1 MRKHLLLT
9 TALVATFGM
18 SNAYAE
24 HTSLGNLVVNDG
36 DTINETS
43 GYEKYYD
50 SITINGGTVNINNG
64 SEIKTEKTGDVINIS
79 GGIISL
85 DEGEIKG
92 HSGNMNIIGGTI
104 TGTNDTEIDAGITT
118 ISGNTVITLSKGA
131 SIGADSILN
140 INGGTFNLSD
150 NGLINAGPY
159 DEYEGVGLIQMT
171 SGTINMQNALIVA
184 NASSVD
190 NVRDAGNIQIK
201 GGTVNVKGGNNIIM
215 TSNNAEVSHISG
227 NNAVLNV
234 SEGANL
240 YVYEKYSRDH
250 GTEFFDRFYQKGTL
264 NLLNNATINLGG
276 ILHSNIDGDDRG
288 LIVFENSNAV
298 IDGNVESP
306 SLTFNADHSL
316 SKAITGEIESLD
328 KLTVAK
334 GTLNFDKPN
343 AGNHGITTVEVANGA
358 TLDIGLNTLHSTG
371 DKEDGEGVLFKDNST
386 LKFTATSADTHGQI
400 KANYVNIS
408 ENGTTLNMN
417 FNGAALAKD
426 ESMTIQLF
434 DQSEDEEGVKIEGKF
449 AKLATNAR
457 YKFTDE
463 GNGNY
468 KITHVAD
475 ASDIV
480 EEAGGNTNNAA
491 TAEAWDNLDTSSVS
505 DATTVAVAAK
515 LAELSN
521 NATTAEGKK
530 SYIDTLTALAPETAP
545 AVQQAATEGANQ
557 IFGAVGTRLSG
568 GAVAATKQGM
578 SSGDN
583 PFTKVAVWVQGL
595 FNKAK
600 LDDTS
605 KSKGFD
611 SKTYGTA
618 LGVESKVSEDVKLG
632 IGYAYSKTD
641 IDGFMRDTDVKTHTA
656 ILYGE
661 YKPNNWYVNAI
672 ASYGWSDYDE
682 KKNVAGVGVKA
693 DWDVESF
700 ALQMMTGYDMYFN
713 GFGVTPEAG
722 LRYIHVKQD
731 KYTDTAGQ
739 SVKSDDSDIVTGV
752 LGAKIAKSYN
762 LSNGMLLTPEFKAA
776 MTYDISHDNSKST
789 VTLVN
794 GSSYSVTG
802 KPLNRF
808 GVELGAGITAELND
822 NVELSLGY
830 EGKFRKDYQDH
841 TGLINAKYKF

>member
-1 MRKHLLLT
+1 MKKHLLLT
-9 TALVATFGM
+9 TALVAVFGI

-24 HTSLGNLVVNDG
+24 HASLGNLVVNDG

-43 GYEKYYD
+43 GSEKYYD
-50 SITINGGTVNINNG
+50 SITINGGTVNIKNG
-64 SEIKTEKTGDVINIS
+64 SEIKTEKTSDVINIS
-79 GGIISL
+79 GGNISL

-92 HSGNMNIIGGTI
+92 HSGNMNITGGTI

-118 ISGNTVITLSKGA
+118 ISGNTVIALSDGA
-131 SIGADSILN
+131 SIGADSVLN
-140 INGGTFNLSD
+140 INGGTFNLSS
-150 NGLINAGPY
+150 NGLIDAGPY
-159 DEYEGVGLIQMT
+159 DEYEGIGLIQMT
-171 SGTINMQNALIVA
+171 SGTINMEGAHLIA
-184 NASSVD
+184 EASSIN

-201 GGTVNVKGGNNIIM
+201 GGTVNVKSGNNIIM
-215 TSNNAEVSHISG
+215 TSDNAEVSHVSG
-227 NNAVLNV
+227 SNAILNV
-234 SEGANL
+234 SDGANL

-250 GTEFFDRFYQKGTL
+250 GTELFDRFYQKGTL
-264 NLLNNATINLGG
+264 NILDNATINLGG
-276 ILHSNIDGDDRG
+276 TL
-288 LIVFENSNAV
+288 NSNVNNAAKFNV
-298 IDGNVESP
+298 TSTSAKLNGNFNVNNNGVVDLGTNKLTVDGNVA
-306 SLTFNADHSL
+306 FNEG
-316 SKAITGEIESLD
+316 SKLALVFTSKDKVGQIDAKNISINENNTTLD
-328 KLTVAK
+328 MSFNNPAVANS
-334 GTLNFDKPN
+334 G
-343 AGNHGITTVEVANGA
+343 VEVQV
-358 TLDIGLNTLHSTG
+358 LNAS
-371 DKEDGEGVLFKDNST
+371 EE
-386 LKFTATSADTHGQI
+386 FT
-400 KANYVNIS
+400 
-408 ENGTTLNMN
+408 
-417 FNGAALAKD
+417 
-426 ESMTIQLF
+426 
-434 DQSEDEEGVKIEGKF
+434 GKF
-449 AKLATNAR
+449 AKIAENSEYNIEDKGNGLYAISKKSSAP
-457 YKFTDE
+457 DE
-463 GNGNY
+463 GGDDSG
-468 KITHVAD
+468 KKDDTPAVIPVAD
-475 ASDIV
+475 D
-480 EEAGGNTNNAA
+480 AGD
-491 TAEAWDNLDTSSVS
+491 AWNNLDTGSVKNE
-505 DATTVAVAAK
+505 TTVAVADR
-515 LAELSN
+515 LTYLRN
-521 NATTAEGKK
+521 HQTTAAGKQA
-530 SYIDTLTALAPETAP
+530 YEDALTALAPETAP
-545 AVQQAATEGANQ
+545 AVQQAATEGTNQ

-568 GAVAATKQGM
+568 GAIASAKQGM

-618 LGVESKVSEDVKLG
+618 LGVESKISEDVKLG

-661 YKPNNWYVNAI
+661 YKPKNWYVNAI

-693 DWDVESF
+693 DWDVEPF

>member
-9 TALVATFGM
+9 TALVAAFGI

-43 GYEKYYD
+43 GSKKYYD
-50 SITINGGTVNINNG
+50 SITINGGTVNIKNG
-64 SEIKTEKTGDVINIS
+64 SEIKTEKTSDVINIS
-79 GGIISL
+79 GGNISL

-92 HSGNMNIIGGTI
+92 HSGNMNITGGTI
-104 TGTNDTEIDAGITT
+104 TGTNDTEIGAGITT

-150 NGLINAGPY
+150 NGFIDAGPY
-159 DEYEGVGLIQMT
+159 DEYEGIGLIQMT
-171 SGTINMQNALIVA
+171 SGTINMEGAHLIA
-184 NASSVD
+184 ESSSIN

-201 GGTVNVKGGNNIIM
+201 GGTVNVKSGNNIIM
-215 TSNNAEVSHISG
+215 TSDNAEVSHVSG
-227 NNAVLNV
+227 SNAILNV

-264 NLLNNATINLGG
+264 NILDNATINLGG
-276 ILHSNIDGDDRG
+276 TL
-288 LIVFENSNAV
+288 NSNVNNAAKFNV
-298 IDGNVESP
+298 TSTSAKLNGNFNVNNNGVVDLGTNKLTVDGNVA
-306 SLTFNADHSL
+306 FNEG
-316 SKAITGEIESLD
+316 SKLALVFTSKDKVGQIDAKNISINENNTTLD
-328 KLTVAK
+328 MSFNNPAVANS
-334 GTLNFDKPN
+334 G
-343 AGNHGITTVEVANGA
+343 VEVQV
-358 TLDIGLNTLHSTG
+358 LNAS
-371 DKEDGEGVLFKDNST
+371 EE
-386 LKFTATSADTHGQI
+386 FT
-400 KANYVNIS
+400 
-408 ENGTTLNMN
+408 
-417 FNGAALAKD
+417 
-426 ESMTIQLF
+426 
-434 DQSEDEEGVKIEGKF
+434 GKF
-449 AKLATNAR
+449 AKIAENSEYNIEDKGNGLYAISKKSSAP
-457 YKFTDE
+457 DE
-463 GNGNY
+463 GGDDSG
-468 KITHVAD
+468 KKDDTPAVIPVAD
-475 ASDIV
+475 D
-480 EEAGGNTNNAA
+480 AGD
-491 TAEAWDNLDTSSVS
+491 AWNNLDTGSVKNE
-505 DATTVAVAAK
+505 TTVAVADR
-515 LAELSN
+515 LTYLRN
-521 NATTAEGKK
+521 HQTTAAGKQA
-530 SYIDTLTALAPETAP
+530 YEDALTALAPETAP
-545 AVQQAATEGANQ
+545 AVQQAATEGTNQ

-568 GAVAATKQGM
+568 GAIASAKQGM

-618 LGVESKVSEDVKLG
+618 LGVESKISEDVKLG

-661 YKPNNWYVNAI
+661 YKPKNWYVNAI

-693 DWDVESF
+693 DWDVEPF

-739 SVKSDDSDIVTGV
+739 SVKSDDNDIVTGV

>member
-1 MRKHLLLT
+1 MKKHLLLT
-9 TALVATFGM
+9 TALVAVFGI

-43 GYEKYYD
+43 GSEKYYD
-50 SITINGGTVNINNG
+50 SITINGGTVNIKNG
-64 SEIKTEKTGDVINIS
+64 SEIKTEKNSDVINIS
-79 GGIISL
+79 GGNISL

-92 HSGNMNIIGGTI
+92 HSGNMNITGGTI
-104 TGTNDTEIDAGITT
+104 TGTNDTEIGAGITT

-150 NGLINAGPY
+150 NGLIDAGPY
-159 DEYEGVGLIQMT
+159 DEYEGIGLIQMT
-171 SGTINMQNALIVA
+171 SGTINMEGAHLIA
-184 NASSVD
+184 ESSSIN

-201 GGTVNVKGGNNIIM
+201 GGTVNVKSGNNIIM
-215 TSNNAEVSHISG
+215 TSDNAEVSHVSG
-227 NNAVLNV
+227 SNAILNV
-234 SEGANL
+234 SDGANL

-250 GTEFFDRFYQKGTL
+250 GTELFDRFYQKGTL
-264 NLLNNATINLGG
+264 NILDNATINLGG
-276 ILHSNIDGDDRG
+276 TL
-288 LIVFENSNAV
+288 NSNVNNAAKFNV
-298 IDGNVESP
+298 TSTSAKLNGNFNVNNNGVVDLGTNKLTVDGNVA
-306 SLTFNADHSL
+306 FNEG
-316 SKAITGEIESLD
+316 SKLALVFTSKDKVGQIDAKNISINENNTTLD
-328 KLTVAK
+328 MSFNNPAVANS
-334 GTLNFDKPN
+334 G
-343 AGNHGITTVEVANGA
+343 VEVQV
-358 TLDIGLNTLHSTG
+358 LNAS
-371 DKEDGEGVLFKDNST
+371 EE
-386 LKFTATSADTHGQI
+386 FT
-400 KANYVNIS
+400 
-408 ENGTTLNMN
+408 
-417 FNGAALAKD
+417 
-426 ESMTIQLF
+426 
-434 DQSEDEEGVKIEGKF
+434 GKF
-449 AKLATNAR
+449 AKIAENSEYNIEDKGNGLYAISKKSSAP
-457 YKFTDE
+457 DE
-463 GNGNY
+463 GGDDSG
-468 KITHVAD
+468 KKDDTPAVIPVAD
-475 ASDIV
+475 D
-480 EEAGGNTNNAA
+480 AGD
-491 TAEAWDNLDTSSVS
+491 AWNNLDTGSVKNE
-505 DATTVAVAAK
+505 TTVAVADR
-515 LAELSN
+515 LTYLRN
-521 NATTAEGKK
+521 HQTTAAGKQA
-530 SYIDTLTALAPETAP
+530 YEDALTALAPETAP
-545 AVQQAATEGANQ
+545 AVQQAATEGTNQ

-568 GAVAATKQGM
+568 GAIASAKQGM

-618 LGVESKVSEDVKLG
+618 LGVESKISEDVKLG

-661 YKPNNWYVNAI
+661 YKPKNWYVNAI

-693 DWDVESF
+693 DWDVEPF

>member
-1 MRKHLLLT
+1 MKKHLLLT
-9 TALVATFGM
+9 TALVAVFGI

-43 GYEKYYD
+43 GSEKYYD
-50 SITINGGTVNINNG
+50 SITINGGTINIKNG
-64 SEIKTEKTGDVINIS
+64 SEIKTEKTSDVINIS
-79 GGIISL
+79 GGNISL

-92 HSGNMNIIGGTI
+92 HSGNMNITGGTI
-104 TGTNDTEIDAGITT
+104 TGTNDTEIGAGITT
-118 ISGNTVITLSKGA
+118 ISGNTVIALSDGA
-131 SIGADSILN
+131 SIGADSVLN
-140 INGGTFNLSD
+140 INGGTFNLSS
-150 NGLINAGPY
+150 NGLIDAGPY
-159 DEYEGVGLIQMT
+159 DEYEGIGLIQMT

-215 TSNNAEVSHISG
+215 TSNNAEVSHVSG
-227 NNAVLNV
+227 SNAILNV

-250 GTEFFDRFYQKGTL
+250 GTELFDRFYQKGTL
-264 NLLNNATINLGG
+264 NILDNATINLGG
-276 ILHSNIDGDDRG
+276 TL
-288 LIVFENSNAV
+288 NSNVNNAAKFNV
-298 IDGNVESP
+298 TSTSAKLNGNFNVNNNGVVDLGTNKLTVDGNVA
-306 SLTFNADHSL
+306 FNEG
-316 SKAITGEIESLD
+316 SKLALVFTSKDKVGQIDAKNISINENNTTLD
-328 KLTVAK
+328 MSFNNPAVANS
-334 GTLNFDKPN
+334 G
-343 AGNHGITTVEVANGA
+343 VEVQV
-358 TLDIGLNTLHSTG
+358 LNAS
-371 DKEDGEGVLFKDNST
+371 EE
-386 LKFTATSADTHGQI
+386 FT
-400 KANYVNIS
+400 
-408 ENGTTLNMN
+408 
-417 FNGAALAKD
+417 
-426 ESMTIQLF
+426 
-434 DQSEDEEGVKIEGKF
+434 GKF
-449 AKLATNAR
+449 AKIAENSEYNIENKGNGLYAISKKSSAP
-457 YKFTDE
+457 DE
-463 GNGNY
+463 GGDDSG
-468 KITHVAD
+468 KKDDTPAVIPVAD
-475 ASDIV
+475 D
-480 EEAGGNTNNAA
+480 AGD
-491 TAEAWDNLDTSSVS
+491 AWNNLDTGSVKNE
-505 DATTVAVAAK
+505 TTVAVADR
-515 LAELSN
+515 LTYLRN
-521 NATTAEGKK
+521 HQTTAAGKQA
-530 SYIDTLTALAPETAP
+530 YEDALTALAPETAP
-545 AVQQAATEGANQ
+545 AVQQAATEGTNQ

-568 GAVAATKQGM
+568 GAIASAKQGM

-618 LGVESKVSEDVKLG
+618 LGVESKISEDVKLG

-661 YKPNNWYVNAI
+661 YKPKNWYVNAI

-693 DWDVESF
+693 DWDVEPF

-794 GSSYSVTG
+794 GSSYSVSG

-808 GVELGAGITAELND
+808 GVELGAGVTAELND
-822 NVELSLGY
+822 NVEVSLGY

>member
-1 MRKHLLLT
+1 MKKHLLLT
-9 TALVATFGM
+9 TALVAVFGI

-24 HTSLGNLVVNDG
+24 HASLGNLVVNDG

-43 GYEKYYD
+43 GSEKYYD
-50 SITINGGTVNINNG
+50 SITINGGTVNIKNG
-64 SEIKTEKTGDVINIS
+64 SEIKTEKTSDVINIS
-79 GGIISL
+79 GGNISL

-92 HSGNMNIIGGTI
+92 HSGNMNITGGTI
-104 TGTNDTEIDAGITT
+104 TGTNDTEIGAGITT
-118 ISGNTVITLSKGA
+118 ISGNTVIALSDGA
-131 SIGADSILN
+131 SIGADSVLN
-140 INGGTFNLSD
+140 INGGTFNLSS

-159 DEYEGVGLIQMT
+159 DEYEGIGLIQMT
-171 SGTINMQNALIVA
+171 SGTINMEGAHLIA
-184 NASSVD
+184 EASSIN

-201 GGTVNVKGGNNIIM
+201 GGTVNVKSGNNIIM
-215 TSNNAEVSHISG
+215 TSDNAEVSHVSG
-227 NNAVLNV
+227 SNAILNV
-234 SEGANL
+234 SDGANL

-250 GTEFFDRFYQKGTL
+250 GTELFDRFYQKGTL
-264 NLLNNATINLGG
+264 NILDNATINLGG
-276 ILHSNIDGDDRG
+276 TL
-288 LIVFENSNAV
+288 NSNVNNAAKFNV
-298 IDGNVESP
+298 TSTSAKLNGNFNVNNNGVVDLGTNKLTVDGNVA
-306 SLTFNADHSL
+306 FNEG
-316 SKAITGEIESLD
+316 SKLALVFTSKDKVGQIDAKNISINENNTTLD
-328 KLTVAK
+328 MSFNNPAVTNS
-334 GTLNFDKPN
+334 G
-343 AGNHGITTVEVANGA
+343 VEVQV
-358 TLDIGLNTLHSTG
+358 LNAS
-371 DKEDGEGVLFKDNST
+371 EE
-386 LKFTATSADTHGQI
+386 FT
-400 KANYVNIS
+400 
-408 ENGTTLNMN
+408 
-417 FNGAALAKD
+417 
-426 ESMTIQLF
+426 
-434 DQSEDEEGVKIEGKF
+434 GKF
-449 AKLATNAR
+449 AKIAENSEYNIEDKGNGLYAISKKSSAP
-457 YKFTDE
+457 DE
-463 GNGNY
+463 GGDDSG
-468 KITHVAD
+468 KKDDTPAVIPVAD
-475 ASDIV
+475 D
-480 EEAGGNTNNAA
+480 AGD
-491 TAEAWDNLDTSSVS
+491 AWNNLDTGSVKNE
-505 DATTVAVAAK
+505 TTVAVADR
-515 LAELSN
+515 LTYLRN
-521 NATTAEGKK
+521 HQTTASGKQA
-530 SYIDTLTALAPETAP
+530 YEDALTALAPETAP

-618 LGVESKVSEDVKLG
+618 LGVESKISEDVKLG

-661 YKPNNWYVNAI
+661 YKPKNWYVNAI

-693 DWDVESF
+693 DWDVEPF

>member
-9 TALVATFGM
+9 TALVAAFGI

-43 GYEKYYD
+43 GSKKYYD
-50 SITINGGTVNINNG
+50 SITINGGTVNIKNG
-64 SEIKTEKTGDVINIS
+64 SEIKTEKTSDVINIS
-79 GGIISL
+79 GGNISL

-92 HSGNMNIIGGTI
+92 HSGNMNITGGTI
-104 TGTNDTEIDAGITT
+104 TGTNDTEIGAGITT

-150 NGLINAGPY
+150 NGFIDAGPY
-159 DEYEGVGLIQMT
+159 DEYEGIGLIQMT
-171 SGTINMQNALIVA
+171 SGTINMEGAHLIA
-184 NASSVD
+184 GSSSIN

-201 GGTVNVKGGNNIIM
+201 GGTVNVKSGNNIIM
-215 TSNNAEVSHISG
+215 TSDNAEVSHVSG
-227 NNAVLNV
+227 SNAILNV
-234 SEGANL
+234 SDGANL
-240 YVYEKYSRDH
+240 YIYEKYSRDH

-264 NLLNNATINLGG
+264 NILDNATINLGG
-276 ILHSNIDGDDRG
+276 TL
-288 LIVFENSNAV
+288 NSNVNNAAKFNV
-298 IDGNVESP
+298 TSTSAKLNGNFNVNNNGVVDLGTNKLTVDGNVA
-306 SLTFNADHSL
+306 FNEG
-316 SKAITGEIESLD
+316 SKLALVFTSKDKVGQIDAKNISINENNTTLD
-328 KLTVAK
+328 MSFNNPAVANS
-334 GTLNFDKPN
+334 G
-343 AGNHGITTVEVANGA
+343 VEVQV
-358 TLDIGLNTLHSTG
+358 LNAS
-371 DKEDGEGVLFKDNST
+371 EE
-386 LKFTATSADTHGQI
+386 FT
-400 KANYVNIS
+400 
-408 ENGTTLNMN
+408 
-417 FNGAALAKD
+417 
-426 ESMTIQLF
+426 
-434 DQSEDEEGVKIEGKF
+434 GKF
-449 AKLATNAR
+449 AKIAENSEYNIEDKGNGLYAISKKSSAP
-457 YKFTDE
+457 DE
-463 GNGNY
+463 GGDDSG
-468 KITHVAD
+468 KKDDTPAVIPVAD
-475 ASDIV
+475 D
-480 EEAGGNTNNAA
+480 AGD
-491 TAEAWDNLDTSSVS
+491 AWNNLDTGSVKNE
-505 DATTVAVAAK
+505 TTVAVADR
-515 LAELSN
+515 LTYLRN
-521 NATTAEGKK
+521 HQTTAAGKQA
-530 SYIDTLTALAPETAP
+530 YEDALTALAPETAP
-545 AVQQAATEGANQ
+545 AVQQAATEGTNQ

-568 GAVAATKQGM
+568 GAIASAKQGM

-618 LGVESKVSEDVKLG
+618 LGVESKISEDVKLG

-661 YKPNNWYVNAI
+661 YKPKNWYVNAI

-693 DWDVESF
+693 DWDVEPF

-731 KYTDTAGQ
+731 KYTDTAEQ

>member
-9 TALVATFGM
+9 TALVAAFGI

-43 GYEKYYD
+43 GSKKYYD
-50 SITINGGTVNINNG
+50 SITINGGTVNIKNG
-64 SEIKTEKTGDVINIS
+64 SEIKTEKTSDVINIS
-79 GGIISL
+79 GGNISL

-92 HSGNMNIIGGTI
+92 HSGNMNITGGTI
-104 TGTNDTEIDAGITT
+104 TGTNDTEIGAGITT

-150 NGLINAGPY
+150 NGFIDAGPY
-159 DEYEGVGLIQMT
+159 DEYEGIGLIQMT
-171 SGTINMQNALIVA
+171 SGTINMEGAHLIA
-184 NASSVD
+184 ESSSIN

-201 GGTVNVKGGNNIIM
+201 GGTVNVKSGNNIIM
-215 TSNNAEVSHISG
+215 TSDNAEVSHVSG
-227 NNAVLNV
+227 SNAILNV

-264 NLLNNATINLGG
+264 NILDNATINLGG
-276 ILHSNIDGDDRG
+276 TL
-288 LIVFENSNAV
+288 NSNVNNAAKFNV
-298 IDGNVESP
+298 TSTSAKLNGNFNVNNNGVVDLGTNKLTVDGNVA
-306 SLTFNADHSL
+306 FNEG
-316 SKAITGEIESLD
+316 SKLALVFTSKDKVGQIDAKNISINENNTTLD
-328 KLTVAK
+328 MSFNNPAVANS
-334 GTLNFDKPN
+334 G
-343 AGNHGITTVEVANGA
+343 VEVQV
-358 TLDIGLNTLHSTG
+358 LNAS
-371 DKEDGEGVLFKDNST
+371 EE
-386 LKFTATSADTHGQI
+386 FT
-400 KANYVNIS
+400 
-408 ENGTTLNMN
+408 
-417 FNGAALAKD
+417 
-426 ESMTIQLF
+426 
-434 DQSEDEEGVKIEGKF
+434 GKF
-449 AKLATNAR
+449 AKIAENSEYNIEDKGNGLYAISKKSSAP
-457 YKFTDE
+457 DE
-463 GNGNY
+463 GGDDSG
-468 KITHVAD
+468 KKDDTPAVIPVAD
-475 ASDIV
+475 D
-480 EEAGGNTNNAA
+480 AGD
-491 TAEAWDNLDTSSVS
+491 AWNNLDTGSVKNE
-505 DATTVAVAAK
+505 TTVAVADR
-515 LAELSN
+515 LTYLRN
-521 NATTAEGKK
+521 HQTTAAGKQA
-530 SYIDTLTALAPETAP
+530 YEDALTALAPETAP
-545 AVQQAATEGANQ
+545 AVQQAATEGTNQ

-568 GAVAATKQGM
+568 GAIASAKQGM

-618 LGVESKVSEDVKLG
+618 LGVESKISEDVKLG

-661 YKPNNWYVNAI
+661 YKPKNWYVNAI

-693 DWDVESF
+693 DWDVEPF

-789 VTLVN
+789 ITLVN

-802 KPLNRF
+802 KPLNRL

>member
-1 MRKHLLLT
+1 MKKHLLLT
-9 TALVATFGM
+9 TALVAVFGI

-43 GYEKYYD
+43 GSEKYYD
-50 SITINGGTVNINNG
+50 SITINGGTVNIKNG
-64 SEIKTEKTGDVINIS
+64 SEIKTEKTSDVINIS
-79 GGIISL
+79 GGNISL

-92 HSGNMNIIGGTI
+92 HSGNMNITGGTI
-104 TGTNDTEIDAGITT
+104 TGTNDTEIGAGITT

-150 NGLINAGPY
+150 NGLIDAGPY
-159 DEYEGVGLIQMT
+159 DEYEGIGLIQMT
-171 SGTINMQNALIVA
+171 SGTINMEGAHLIA
-184 NASSVD
+184 EASSIN

-201 GGTVNVKGGNNIIM
+201 GGTVNVKSGNNIIM
-215 TSNNAEVSHISG
+215 TSDNAEVSHVSG
-227 NNAVLNV
+227 SNAILNV
-234 SEGANL
+234 SDGANL

-250 GTEFFDRFYQKGTL
+250 GTELFDRFYQKGTL
-264 NLLNNATINLGG
+264 NILDNATINLGG
-276 ILHSNIDGDDRG
+276 TL
-288 LIVFENSNAV
+288 NSNVNNAAKFNV
-298 IDGNVESP
+298 TSTSAKLNGNFNVNNNGVVDLGTNKLTVDGNVA
-306 SLTFNADHSL
+306 FNEG
-316 SKAITGEIESLD
+316 SKLALVFTSKDKVGQIDAKNISINENNTTLD
-328 KLTVAK
+328 MSFNNPAVANS
-334 GTLNFDKPN
+334 G
-343 AGNHGITTVEVANGA
+343 VEVQV
-358 TLDIGLNTLHSTG
+358 LNAS
-371 DKEDGEGVLFKDNST
+371 EE
-386 LKFTATSADTHGQI
+386 FT
-400 KANYVNIS
+400 
-408 ENGTTLNMN
+408 
-417 FNGAALAKD
+417 
-426 ESMTIQLF
+426 
-434 DQSEDEEGVKIEGKF
+434 GKF
-449 AKLATNAR
+449 AKIAENSEYNIEDKGNGLYAISKKSSAP
-457 YKFTDE
+457 DE
-463 GNGNY
+463 GGDDSGKNDDTPAV
-468 KITHVAD
+468 IPVAD
-475 ASDIV
+475 D
-480 EEAGGNTNNAA
+480 AGD
-491 TAEAWDNLDTSSVS
+491 AWNNLDTGSVKNE
-505 DATTVAVAAK
+505 TTVAVADR
-515 LAELSN
+515 LTYLRN
-521 NATTAEGKK
+521 HQTTAAGKQA
-530 SYIDTLTALAPETAP
+530 YEDALTALAPETAP

-618 LGVESKVSEDVKLG
+618 LGVESKISEDVKLG

-661 YKPNNWYVNAI
+661 YKPKNWYVNAI

-693 DWDVESF
+693 DWDVEPF

>member
-1 MRKHLLLT
+1 MKKHLLLT
-9 TALVATFGM
+9 TALVAVFGI

-43 GYEKYYD
+43 GSEKYYD
-50 SITINGGTVNINNG
+50 SITINGGTVNIKNG
-64 SEIKTEKTGDVINIS
+64 SEIKTEKTSDVINIS
-79 GGIISL
+79 GGNISL

-92 HSGNMNIIGGTI
+92 HSGNMNITGGTI
-104 TGTNDTEIDAGITT
+104 TGTNDTEIGAGITT

-150 NGLINAGPY
+150 NGLIDAGPY
-159 DEYEGVGLIQMT
+159 DEYEGIGLIQMT
-171 SGTINMQNALIVA
+171 SGTINMEGAHLIA
-184 NASSVD
+184 ESSSIN

-201 GGTVNVKGGNNIIM
+201 GGTVNVKSGNNIIM
-215 TSNNAEVSHISG
+215 TSDNAEVSHVSG
-227 NNAVLNV
+227 SNAILNV
-234 SEGANL
+234 SDGANL

-250 GTEFFDRFYQKGTL
+250 GTELFDRFYQKGTL
-264 NLLNNATINLGG
+264 NILDNATINLGG
-276 ILHSNIDGDDRG
+276 TL
-288 LIVFENSNAV
+288 NSNVNNAAKFNV
-298 IDGNVESP
+298 TSTSAKLNGNFNVNNNGVVDLGTNKLTVDGNVA
-306 SLTFNADHSL
+306 FNEG
-316 SKAITGEIESLD
+316 SKLALVFTSKDKVGQIDAKNISINENNTTLD
-328 KLTVAK
+328 MSFNNPAVANS
-334 GTLNFDKPN
+334 G
-343 AGNHGITTVEVANGA
+343 VEVQV
-358 TLDIGLNTLHSTG
+358 LNAS
-371 DKEDGEGVLFKDNST
+371 EE
-386 LKFTATSADTHGQI
+386 FT
-400 KANYVNIS
+400 
-408 ENGTTLNMN
+408 
-417 FNGAALAKD
+417 
-426 ESMTIQLF
+426 
-434 DQSEDEEGVKIEGKF
+434 GKF
-449 AKLATNAR
+449 AKIAENSEYNIEDKGNGLYAISKKSSAP
-457 YKFTDE
+457 DE
-463 GNGNY
+463 GGDDSG
-468 KITHVAD
+468 KKDDTPAVIPVAD
-475 ASDIV
+475 D
-480 EEAGGNTNNAA
+480 AGD
-491 TAEAWDNLDTSSVS
+491 AWNNLDTGSVKNE
-505 DATTVAVAAK
+505 TTVAVADR
-515 LAELSN
+515 LTYLRN
-521 NATTAEGKK
+521 HQTTAAGKQA
-530 SYIDTLTALAPETAP
+530 YEDALTALAPETAP
-545 AVQQAATEGANQ
+545 AVQQAATEGTNQ

-568 GAVAATKQGM
+568 GAIASAKQGM

-618 LGVESKVSEDVKLG
+618 LGVESKISEDVELG

-661 YKPNNWYVNAI
+661 YKPKNWYVNAI

-693 DWDVESF
+693 DWDVEPF

>member
-1 MRKHLLLT
+1 MKKHLLLT
-9 TALVATFGM
+9 TSLVAVFGI

-24 HTSLGNLVVNDG
+24 HASLGNLVVNDG

-43 GYEKYYD
+43 GSEKYYD
-50 SITINGGTVNINNG
+50 SITINGGTVNIKNG

-79 GGIISL
+79 GGTISL

-92 HSGNMNIIGGTI
+92 HSGNMNITGGTI
-104 TGTNDTEIDAGITT
+104 TGTNDTEIGAGIAT

-184 NASSVD
+184 DASSVD

-234 SEGANL
+234 SDGANL

-250 GTEFFDRFYQKGTL
+250 GTELFDRFYQKGTL
-264 NLLNNATINLGG
+264 NILDNATINLGG
-276 ILHSNIDGDDRG
+276 TL
-288 LIVFENSNAV
+288 NSNVNNAAKFNV
-298 IDGNVESP
+298 TSTSAKLNGNFNVNNNGVVDLGTNKLTVDGNVA
-306 SLTFNADHSL
+306 FNEG
-316 SKAITGEIESLD
+316 SKLALVFTSKDKVGQIDAKNISINENNTTLD
-328 KLTVAK
+328 MSFNNPAVANS
-334 GTLNFDKPN
+334 G
-343 AGNHGITTVEVANGA
+343 VEVQV
-358 TLDIGLNTLHSTG
+358 LNAS
-371 DKEDGEGVLFKDNST
+371 EE
-386 LKFTATSADTHGQI
+386 FT
-400 KANYVNIS
+400 
-408 ENGTTLNMN
+408 
-417 FNGAALAKD
+417 
-426 ESMTIQLF
+426 
-434 DQSEDEEGVKIEGKF
+434 GKF
-449 AKLATNAR
+449 AKIAENSEYNIEDKGNGLYAISKKSSAP
-457 YKFTDE
+457 DE
-463 GNGNY
+463 GGDDSG
-468 KITHVAD
+468 KDDDTPAVIPVAD
-475 ASDIV
+475 D
-480 EEAGGNTNNAA
+480 AGD
-491 TAEAWDNLDTSSVS
+491 AWNNLDTGSVKNE
-505 DATTVAVAAK
+505 TTVAVADR
-515 LAELSN
+515 LTYLRN
-521 NATTAEGKK
+521 HQTTAAGKQA
-530 SYIDTLTALAPETAP
+530 YEDALTALAPETAP
-545 AVQQAATEGANQ
+545 AVQQAATEGANP

-568 GAVAATKQGM
+568 GAVASAKQGM

-611 SKTYGTA
+611 SKTYGTV
-618 LGVESKVSEDVKLG
+618 LGVESKISEDVKLG

-661 YKPNNWYVNAI
+661 YKPKNWYVNAI

-693 DWDVESF
+693 DWDVEPF

-722 LRYIHVKQD
+722 LRYIHVKQY

-822 NVELSLGY
+822 NVEVSLGY

>member
-1 MRKHLLLT
+1 MKKHLLLT
-9 TALVATFGM
+9 TSLVAVFGI

-24 HTSLGNLVVNDG
+24 HTSLGNLVINDG

-43 GYEKYYD
+43 GSEKYYD
-50 SITINGGTVNINNG
+50 SITINGGTVNIKNG
-64 SEIKTEKTGDVINIS
+64 SEIKTEKTSDVINIS
-79 GGIISL
+79 GGNISL

-92 HSGNMNIIGGTI
+92 HSGNMNITGGTI
-104 TGTNDTEIDAGITT
+104 TGTNDTEIGAGIAT

-171 SGTINMQNALIVA
+171 SGTINMEGAYLIA
-184 NASSVD
+184 ESSSIN

-201 GGTVNVKGGNNIIM
+201 GGTVNVKSGNNIIM
-215 TSNNAEVSHISG
+215 TSDNAEVSHVSG
-227 NNAVLNV
+227 SNAILNV
-234 SEGANL
+234 SDGANL

-250 GTEFFDRFYQKGTL
+250 GTELFDRFYQKGTL
-264 NLLNNATINLGG
+264 NILDNATINLGG
-276 ILHSNIDGDDRG
+276 TL
-288 LIVFENSNAV
+288 NSNVNNAAKFNV
-298 IDGNVESP
+298 TSTSAKLNGNFNVNNNGVVDLGTNKLTVDGNVA
-306 SLTFNADHSL
+306 FNEG
-316 SKAITGEIESLD
+316 SKLALVFTSKDKVGQIDAKNISINENNTTLD
-328 KLTVAK
+328 MSFNNPAVANS
-334 GTLNFDKPN
+334 G
-343 AGNHGITTVEVANGA
+343 VEVQV
-358 TLDIGLNTLHSTG
+358 LNAS
-371 DKEDGEGVLFKDNST
+371 EE
-386 LKFTATSADTHGQI
+386 FT
-400 KANYVNIS
+400 
-408 ENGTTLNMN
+408 
-417 FNGAALAKD
+417 
-426 ESMTIQLF
+426 
-434 DQSEDEEGVKIEGKF
+434 GKF
-449 AKLATNAR
+449 AKIAENSEYNIEDKGNGLYAISKKSSAP
-457 YKFTDE
+457 DE
-463 GNGNY
+463 GGDDSG
-468 KITHVAD
+468 KKDDTPAVIPVAD
-475 ASDIV
+475 D
-480 EEAGGNTNNAA
+480 AGD
-491 TAEAWDNLDTSSVS
+491 AWNNLDTGSVKNE
-505 DATTVAVAAK
+505 TTLAVADR
-515 LAELSN
+515 LTYLRN
-521 NATTAEGKK
+521 HQTTAAGKQA
-530 SYIDTLTALAPETAP
+530 YEDALTALAPETAP
-545 AVQQAATEGANQ
+545 AVQQAATEGTNQ

-568 GAVAATKQGM
+568 GAIASAKQGM

-618 LGVESKVSEDVKLG
+618 LGVESKISDDVKMG
-632 IGYAYSKTD
+632 VGYAYSKTD

-661 YKPNNWYVNAI
+661 YKPKNWYVNAI

-693 DWDVESF
+693 DWDVEPF

>member
-1 MRKHLLLT
+1 MKKHLLLT
-9 TALVATFGM
+9 TALVAVFGI

-43 GYEKYYD
+43 GSEKYYD
-50 SITINGGTVNINNG
+50 SITINGGTVNIKNG
-64 SEIKTEKTGDVINIS
+64 SEIKTEKTSDVINIS
-79 GGIISL
+79 GGNISL

-92 HSGNMNIIGGTI
+92 HSGNMNITGGTI
-104 TGTNDTEIDAGITT
+104 TGTNDTEIGAGITT

-150 NGLINAGPY
+150 NGLIDAGPY
-159 DEYEGVGLIQMT
+159 DEYEGIGLIQMT
-171 SGTINMQNALIVA
+171 SGTINMEGAHLIA
-184 NASSVD
+184 ESSSIN

-201 GGTVNVKGGNNIIM
+201 GGTVNVKSGNNIIM
-215 TSNNAEVSHISG
+215 TSDNAEVSHVSG
-227 NNAVLNV
+227 SNAILNV
-234 SEGANL
+234 SDGANL

-250 GTEFFDRFYQKGTL
+250 GTELFDRFYQKGTL
-264 NLLNNATINLGG
+264 NILDNATINLGG
-276 ILHSNIDGDDRG
+276 TL
-288 LIVFENSNAV
+288 NSNVNNAAKFNV
-298 IDGNVESP
+298 TSTSAKLNGNFNVNNNGVVDLGTNKLTVDGNVA
-306 SLTFNADHSL
+306 FNEG
-316 SKAITGEIESLD
+316 SKLALVFTSKDKVGQIDAKNISINENNTTLD
-328 KLTVAK
+328 MSFNNPAVANS
-334 GTLNFDKPN
+334 G
-343 AGNHGITTVEVANGA
+343 VEVQV
-358 TLDIGLNTLHSTG
+358 LNAS
-371 DKEDGEGVLFKDNST
+371 EE
-386 LKFTATSADTHGQI
+386 FT
-400 KANYVNIS
+400 
-408 ENGTTLNMN
+408 
-417 FNGAALAKD
+417 
-426 ESMTIQLF
+426 
-434 DQSEDEEGVKIEGKF
+434 GKF
-449 AKLATNAR
+449 AKIAENSEYNIEDKGNGLYAISKKSSAP
-457 YKFTDE
+457 DE
-463 GNGNY
+463 GGDDSG
-468 KITHVAD
+468 KKDDTPAVIPVAD
-475 ASDIV
+475 D
-480 EEAGGNTNNAA
+480 AGD
-491 TAEAWDNLDTSSVS
+491 AWNNLDTGSVKNE
-505 DATTVAVAAK
+505 TTVAVADR
-515 LAELSN
+515 LTYLRN
-521 NATTAEGKK
+521 HQTTAAGKQA
-530 SYIDTLTALAPETAP
+530 YEDALTALAPETAP
-545 AVQQAATEGANQ
+545 AVQQAATEGTNQ

-568 GAVAATKQGM
+568 GAIASAKQGM

-618 LGVESKVSEDVKLG
+618 LGVESKISEDVKLG

-661 YKPNNWYVNAI
+661 YKPKNWYVNAI

-693 DWDVESF
+693 DWDVEPF

-822 NVELSLGY
+822 NVEVSLGY

>member
-9 TALVATFGM
+9 TALVAAFGI

-43 GYEKYYD
+43 GSKKYYD
-50 SITINGGTVNINNG
+50 SITINGGTVNIKNG
-64 SEIKTEKTGDVINIS
+64 SEIKTEKTSDVINIS
-79 GGIISL
+79 GGNISL

-92 HSGNMNIIGGTI
+92 HSGNMNITGGTI
-104 TGTNDTEIDAGITT
+104 TGTNDTEIGAGITT

-150 NGLINAGPY
+150 NGFIDAGPY
-159 DEYEGVGLIQMT
+159 DEYEGIGLIQMT
-171 SGTINMQNALIVA
+171 SGTINMEGAHLIA
-184 NASSVD
+184 ESSSIN

-201 GGTVNVKGGNNIIM
+201 GGTVNVKSGNNIIM
-215 TSNNAEVSHISG
+215 TSDNAEVSHVSG
-227 NNAVLNV
+227 SNAILNV

-264 NLLNNATINLGG
+264 NILDNATINLGG
-276 ILHSNIDGDDRG
+276 TL
-288 LIVFENSNAV
+288 NSNVNNAAKFNV
-298 IDGNVESP
+298 TSTSAKLNGNFNVNNNGVVDLGTNKLTVDGNVA
-306 SLTFNADHSL
+306 FNEG
-316 SKAITGEIESLD
+316 SKLALVFTSKDKVGQIDAKNISINENNTTLD
-328 KLTVAK
+328 MSFNNPAVANS
-334 GTLNFDKPN
+334 G
-343 AGNHGITTVEVANGA
+343 VEVQV
-358 TLDIGLNTLHSTG
+358 LNAS
-371 DKEDGEGVLFKDNST
+371 EE
-386 LKFTATSADTHGQI
+386 FT
-400 KANYVNIS
+400 
-408 ENGTTLNMN
+408 
-417 FNGAALAKD
+417 
-426 ESMTIQLF
+426 
-434 DQSEDEEGVKIEGKF
+434 GKF
-449 AKLATNAR
+449 AKIAENSEYNIEDKGNGLYAISKKSSAP
-457 YKFTDE
+457 DE
-463 GNGNY
+463 GGDDSG
-468 KITHVAD
+468 KKDDTPAVIPVAD
-475 ASDIV
+475 D
-480 EEAGGNTNNAA
+480 AGD
-491 TAEAWDNLDTSSVS
+491 AWNNLDTGSVKNE
-505 DATTVAVAAK
+505 TTVAVADR
-515 LAELSN
+515 LTYLRN
-521 NATTAEGKK
+521 HQTTAAGKQA
-530 SYIDTLTALAPETAP
+530 YEDALTALAPETAP

-618 LGVESKVSEDVKLG
+618 LGVESKISEDVKLG

-661 YKPNNWYVNAI
+661 YKPKNWYVNAI

-693 DWDVESF
+693 DWDVEPF

>member
-1 MRKHLLLT
+1 MKKHLLLT
-9 TALVATFGM
+9 TALVAVFGI

-24 HTSLGNLVVNDG
+24 HASLGNLVVNDG

-43 GYEKYYD
+43 GSEKYYD
-50 SITINGGTVNINNG
+50 SITINGGTVNIKNG
-64 SEIKTEKTGDVINIS
+64 SEIKTEKTSDVINIS
-79 GGIISL
+79 GGNISL

-92 HSGNMNIIGGTI
+92 HSGNMNITGGTI
-104 TGTNDTEIDAGITT
+104 TGTNDTEIGAGITT
-118 ISGNTVITLSKGA
+118 ISGNTVIALSDGA
-131 SIGADSILN
+131 SIGADSVLN
-140 INGGTFNLSD
+140 INGGTFNLSS

-159 DEYEGVGLIQMT
+159 DEYEGIGLIQMT
-171 SGTINMQNALIVA
+171 SGTINMEGAHLIA
-184 NASSVD
+184 EASSIN

-201 GGTVNVKGGNNIIM
+201 GGTVNVKSGNNIIM
-215 TSNNAEVSHISG
+215 TSDNAEVSHVSG
-227 NNAVLNV
+227 SNAILNV
-234 SEGANL
+234 SDGANL

-250 GTEFFDRFYQKGTL
+250 GTELFDRFYQKGTL
-264 NLLNNATINLGG
+264 NILDNATINLGG
-276 ILHSNIDGDDRG
+276 TL
-288 LIVFENSNAV
+288 NSNVNNAAKFNV
-298 IDGNVESP
+298 TSTSAKLNGNFNVNNNGVVDLGTNKLTVDGNVA
-306 SLTFNADHSL
+306 FNEG
-316 SKAITGEIESLD
+316 SKLALVFTSKDKVGQIDAKNISINENNTTLD
-328 KLTVAK
+328 MSFNNPAVANS
-334 GTLNFDKPN
+334 G
-343 AGNHGITTVEVANGA
+343 VEVQV
-358 TLDIGLNTLHSTG
+358 LNAS
-371 DKEDGEGVLFKDNST
+371 EE
-386 LKFTATSADTHGQI
+386 FT
-400 KANYVNIS
+400 
-408 ENGTTLNMN
+408 
-417 FNGAALAKD
+417 
-426 ESMTIQLF
+426 
-434 DQSEDEEGVKIEGKF
+434 GKF
-449 AKLATNAR
+449 AKIAENSEYNIEDKGNGLYAISKKSSAP
-457 YKFTDE
+457 DE
-463 GNGNY
+463 GGDDSG
-468 KITHVAD
+468 KKDDTPAVIPVAD
-475 ASDIV
+475 D
-480 EEAGGNTNNAA
+480 AGD
-491 TAEAWDNLDTSSVS
+491 AWNNLDTGLVKNE
-505 DATTVAVAAK
+505 TTVAVADR
-515 LAELSN
+515 LTYLRN
-521 NATTAEGKK
+521 HQTTAAGKQA
-530 SYIDTLTALAPETAP
+530 YEDALTALAPETAP

-557 IFGAVGTRLSG
+557 IFSAVGTRLSG
-568 GAVAATKQGM
+568 GAVASAKQGM

-618 LGVESKVSEDVKLG
+618 LGVESKISDDVKMG
-632 IGYAYSKTD
+632 VGYAYSKTD

-661 YKPNNWYVNAI
+661 YKPNNWYVNSI

-739 SVKSDDSDIVTGV
+739 SVKSDDSDIVTSV
-752 LGAKIAKSYN
+752 LGAKITKSYN

-794 GSSYSVTG
+794 GSSYSVSG

-808 GVELGAGITAELND
+808 GVELGAGVTAELND
-822 NVELSLGY
+822 NVEVSLGY

>member
-1 MRKHLLLT
+1 MKKHLLLT
-9 TALVATFGM
+9 TALVAVFGI

-43 GYEKYYD
+43 GSEKYYD

-64 SEIKTEKTGDVINIS
+64 SEIKTEKTSDVINIS
-79 GGIISL
+79 GGNISL

-92 HSGNMNIIGGTI
+92 HSGNMNITGGTI
-104 TGTNDTEIDAGITT
+104 TGTNDTEIGAGITT

-150 NGLINAGPY
+150 NGLIDAGPY
-159 DEYEGVGLIQMT
+159 DEYEGIGLIQMT
-171 SGTINMQNALIVA
+171 SGTINMEGAHLIA
-184 NASSVD
+184 ESSSIN

-201 GGTVNVKGGNNIIM
+201 GGTVNVKSGNNIIM
-215 TSNNAEVSHISG
+215 TSDNAEVSHVSG
-227 NNAVLNV
+227 SNAILNV
-234 SEGANL
+234 SDGANL

-250 GTEFFDRFYQKGTL
+250 GTELFDRFYQKGTL
-264 NLLNNATINLGG
+264 NILDNATINLGG
-276 ILHSNIDGDDRG
+276 TL
-288 LIVFENSNAV
+288 NSNVNNAAKFNV
-298 IDGNVESP
+298 TSTSAKLNGNFNVNNNGVVDLGTNKLTVDGNVA
-306 SLTFNADHSL
+306 FNEG
-316 SKAITGEIESLD
+316 SKLALVFTSKDKVGQIDAKNISINENNTTLD
-328 KLTVAK
+328 MSFNNPAVANS
-334 GTLNFDKPN
+334 G
-343 AGNHGITTVEVANGA
+343 VEVQV
-358 TLDIGLNTLHSTG
+358 LNAS
-371 DKEDGEGVLFKDNST
+371 EE
-386 LKFTATSADTHGQI
+386 FT
-400 KANYVNIS
+400 
-408 ENGTTLNMN
+408 
-417 FNGAALAKD
+417 
-426 ESMTIQLF
+426 
-434 DQSEDEEGVKIEGKF
+434 GKF
-449 AKLATNAR
+449 AKIAENSEYNIEDKGNGLYAISKKSSAP
-457 YKFTDE
+457 DE
-463 GNGNY
+463 GGDDSG
-468 KITHVAD
+468 KKDDTPAVIPVAD
-475 ASDIV
+475 D
-480 EEAGGNTNNAA
+480 AGD
-491 TAEAWDNLDTSSVS
+491 AWNNLDTGSVKNE
-505 DATTVAVAAK
+505 TTVAVADR
-515 LAELSN
+515 LTYLRN
-521 NATTAEGKK
+521 HQTTAAGKQA
-530 SYIDTLTALAPETAP
+530 YEDALTALAPETAP
-545 AVQQAATEGANQ
+545 AVQQAATEGTNQ

-618 LGVESKVSEDVKLG
+618 LGVESKISEDVKLG

-661 YKPNNWYVNAI
+661 YKPKNWYVNAI

-693 DWDVESF
+693 DWDVEPF

-713 GFGVTPEAG
+713 GFGVTPEVG
-722 LRYIHVKQD
+722 LRYIHIKQD

-752 LGAKIAKSYN
+752 LGAKITKSYN
-762 LSNGMLLTPEFKAA
+762 LSNGVLLTPEFKAA

-794 GSSYSVTG
+794 GSSYSVSG

>member
-1 MRKHLLLT
+1 MKKHLLLT
-9 TALVATFGM
+9 TALVAVFGI

-43 GYEKYYD
+43 GSKKYYD
-50 SITINGGTVNINNG
+50 SITINGGTVNIKNG
-64 SEIKTEKTGDVINIS
+64 SEIKTEKNSDVINIS
-79 GGIISL
+79 GGNISL

-92 HSGNMNIIGGTI
+92 HSGNMNITGGTI
-104 TGTNDTEIDAGITT
+104 TGTNDTEIGAGITT

-150 NGLINAGPY
+150 NGFIDAGPY
-159 DEYEGVGLIQMT
+159 DEYEGIGLIQMT
-171 SGTINMQNALIVA
+171 SGTINMEGAHLIA
-184 NASSVD
+184 ESSSIN

-201 GGTVNVKGGNNIIM
+201 GGTVNVKSGNNIIM
-215 TSNNAEVSHISG
+215 TSDNAEVSHVSG
-227 NNAVLNV
+227 SNAILNV

-264 NLLNNATINLGG
+264 NILDNATINLGG
-276 ILHSNIDGDDRG
+276 TL
-288 LIVFENSNAV
+288 NSNVNNAAKFNV
-298 IDGNVESP
+298 TSTSAKLNGNFNVNNNGVVDLGTNKLTVDGNVA
-306 SLTFNADHSL
+306 FNEG
-316 SKAITGEIESLD
+316 SKLALVFTSKDKVGQIDAKNISINENNTTLD
-328 KLTVAK
+328 MSFNNPAVANS
-334 GTLNFDKPN
+334 G
-343 AGNHGITTVEVANGA
+343 VEVQV
-358 TLDIGLNTLHSTG
+358 LNAS
-371 DKEDGEGVLFKDNST
+371 EE
-386 LKFTATSADTHGQI
+386 FT
-400 KANYVNIS
+400 
-408 ENGTTLNMN
+408 
-417 FNGAALAKD
+417 
-426 ESMTIQLF
+426 
-434 DQSEDEEGVKIEGKF
+434 GKF
-449 AKLATNAR
+449 AKIAENSEYNIEDKGNGLYAISKKSSAP
-457 YKFTDE
+457 DE
-463 GNGNY
+463 GGDDSG
-468 KITHVAD
+468 KGDDTPAVIPVAD
-475 ASDIV
+475 D
-480 EEAGGNTNNAA
+480 AGD
-491 TAEAWDNLDTSSVS
+491 AWNNLDTGSVKNE
-505 DATTVAVAAK
+505 TTVAVADR
-515 LAELSN
+515 LTYLRN
-521 NATTAEGKK
+521 HQTTAAGKQA
-530 SYIDTLTALAPETAP
+530 YEDALTALAPETAP

-557 IFGAVGTRLSG
+557 IFGTVGTRLSG

-618 LGVESKVSEDVKLG
+618 LGVESKISEDVKMG
-632 IGYAYSKTD
+632 VGYAYSKTD

-693 DWDVESF
+693 DWDVEPF

>member
-9 TALVATFGM
+9 TALVAVFGI

-43 GYEKYYD
+43 GSKKYYD
-50 SITINGGTVNINNG
+50 SITINGGTVNIKNG
-64 SEIKTEKTGDVINIS
+64 SEIKTEKTSDVINIS
-79 GGIISL
+79 GGNISL

-92 HSGNMNIIGGTI
+92 HSGNMNITGGTI
-104 TGTNDTEIDAGITT
+104 TGTNDTEIGAGITT

-150 NGLINAGPY
+150 NGFIDAGPY
-159 DEYEGVGLIQMT
+159 DEYEGIGLIQMT
-171 SGTINMQNALIVA
+171 SGTINMEGAHLIA
-184 NASSVD
+184 ESSSIN

-201 GGTVNVKGGNNIIM
+201 GGTVNVKSGNNIIM
-215 TSNNAEVSHISG
+215 TSDNAEVSHVSG
-227 NNAVLNV
+227 SNAILNV

-264 NLLNNATINLGG
+264 NILDNATINLGG
-276 ILHSNIDGDDRG
+276 TL
-288 LIVFENSNAV
+288 NSNVNNAAKFNV
-298 IDGNVESP
+298 TSTSAKLNGNFNVNNNGVVDLGTNKLTVDGNVA
-306 SLTFNADHSL
+306 FNEG
-316 SKAITGEIESLD
+316 SKLALVFTSKDKVGQIDAKNISINENNTTLD
-328 KLTVAK
+328 MSFNNPAVANS
-334 GTLNFDKPN
+334 G
-343 AGNHGITTVEVANGA
+343 VEVQV
-358 TLDIGLNTLHSTG
+358 LNAS
-371 DKEDGEGVLFKDNST
+371 EE
-386 LKFTATSADTHGQI
+386 FT
-400 KANYVNIS
+400 
-408 ENGTTLNMN
+408 
-417 FNGAALAKD
+417 
-426 ESMTIQLF
+426 
-434 DQSEDEEGVKIEGKF
+434 GKF
-449 AKLATNAR
+449 AKIAENSEYNIEDKGNGLYAISKKSSAP
-457 YKFTDE
+457 DE
-463 GNGNY
+463 GGDDSG
-468 KITHVAD
+468 KKDDTPAVIPVAD
-475 ASDIV
+475 D
-480 EEAGGNTNNAA
+480 AGD
-491 TAEAWDNLDTSSVS
+491 AWNNLDTGSVKNE
-505 DATTVAVAAK
+505 TTVAVADR
-515 LAELSN
+515 LTYLRN
-521 NATTAEGKK
+521 HQTTAAGKQA
-530 SYIDTLTALAPETAP
+530 YEDALTALAPETAP
-545 AVQQAATEGANQ
+545 AVQQAATEGTNQ

-618 LGVESKVSEDVKLG
+618 LGVESKISDDVKMG
-632 IGYAYSKTD
+632 VGYAYSKTD

-661 YKPNNWYVNAI
+661 YKPKNWYVNAI

-693 DWDVESF
+693 DWDVEPF

-739 SVKSDDSDIVTGV
+739 IVKSDDSDIVTGV
-752 LGAKIAKSYN
+752 LGAKITKSYN

-794 GSSYSVTG
+794 GSSYSVSG

>member
-1 MRKHLLLT
+1 MKKHLLLT
-9 TALVATFGM
+9 TALVAVFGI

-24 HTSLGNLVVNDG
+24 HASLGNLVVNDG

-43 GYEKYYD
+43 GSEKYYD
-50 SITINGGTVNINNG
+50 SITINGGTVNIKNG
-64 SEIKTEKTGDVINIS
+64 SEIKTEKTSDVINIS
-79 GGIISL
+79 GGNISL

-92 HSGNMNIIGGTI
+92 HSGNMNITGGTI
-104 TGTNDTEIDAGITT
+104 TGTNDTEIGAGITT
-118 ISGNTVITLSKGA
+118 ISGNTVIALSDGA
-131 SIGADSILN
+131 SIGADSVLN
-140 INGGTFNLSD
+140 INGGTFNLSS

-159 DEYEGVGLIQMT
+159 DEYEGIGLIQMT
-171 SGTINMQNALIVA
+171 SGTINMEGAHLIA
-184 NASSVD
+184 EASSIN

-201 GGTVNVKGGNNIIM
+201 GGTVNVKSGNNIIM
-215 TSNNAEVSHISG
+215 TSDNAEVSHVSG
-227 NNAVLNV
+227 SNAILNV
-234 SEGANL
+234 SDGANL

-250 GTEFFDRFYQKGTL
+250 GTELFDRFYQKGTL
-264 NLLNNATINLGG
+264 NILDNATINLGG
-276 ILHSNIDGDDRG
+276 TL
-288 LIVFENSNAV
+288 NSNVNNAAKFNV
-298 IDGNVESP
+298 TSTSAKLNGNFNVNNNGVVDLGTNKLTVDGNVA
-306 SLTFNADHSL
+306 FNEG
-316 SKAITGEIESLD
+316 SKLALVFTSKDKVGQIDAKNISINENNTTLD
-328 KLTVAK
+328 MSFNNPAVANS
-334 GTLNFDKPN
+334 G
-343 AGNHGITTVEVANGA
+343 VEVQV
-358 TLDIGLNTLHSTG
+358 LNAS
-371 DKEDGEGVLFKDNST
+371 EE
-386 LKFTATSADTHGQI
+386 FT
-400 KANYVNIS
+400 
-408 ENGTTLNMN
+408 
-417 FNGAALAKD
+417 
-426 ESMTIQLF
+426 
-434 DQSEDEEGVKIEGKF
+434 GKF
-449 AKLATNAR
+449 AKIAENSEYNIEDKGNGLYAISKKSSAP
-457 YKFTDE
+457 DE
-463 GNGNY
+463 GGDDSG
-468 KITHVAD
+468 KKDDTPAVIPVAD
-475 ASDIV
+475 D
-480 EEAGGNTNNAA
+480 AGD
-491 TAEAWDNLDTSSVS
+491 AWNNLDTGSVKNE
-505 DATTVAVAAK
+505 TTVAVADR
-515 LAELSN
+515 LTYLRN
-521 NATTAEGKK
+521 HQTTAAGKQA
-530 SYIDTLTALAPETAP
+530 YEDALTALAPETAP
-545 AVQQAATEGANQ
+545 AVQQAATEGTNQ

-568 GAVAATKQGM
+568 GAIASAKQGM

-618 LGVESKVSEDVKLG
+618 LGVESKISEDVKLG

-661 YKPNNWYVNAI
+661 YKPKNWYVNAI

-682 KKNVAGVGVKA
+682 KKNVAGVGVKV
-693 DWDVESF
+693 DWDVEPF

>member
-1 MRKHLLLT
+1 MKKHLLLT
-9 TALVATFGM
+9 TALVAVFGI

-43 GYEKYYD
+43 GSEKYYD
-50 SITINGGTVNINNG
+50 SITINGGTININNG

-79 GGIISL
+79 GGTISL

-92 HSGNMNIIGGTI
+92 HSGNMNITGGTI
-104 TGTNDTEIDAGITT
+104 TGTNDTEIDAGIAT

-215 TSNNAEVSHISG
+215 TSDNAEVSHVSG
-227 NNAVLNV
+227 SNAILNV

-250 GTEFFDRFYQKGTL
+250 GTELFDRFYQKGTL
-264 NLLNNATINLGG
+264 NILDNATINLGG
-276 ILHSNIDGDDRG
+276 TL
-288 LIVFENSNAV
+288 NSNVNNAAKFNV
-298 IDGNVESP
+298 TSTSAKLNGNFNVNNNGVVDLGTNKLTVDGNVA
-306 SLTFNADHSL
+306 FNEG
-316 SKAITGEIESLD
+316 SKLALVFTSKDKVGQIDAKNISINENNTTLD
-328 KLTVAK
+328 MSFNNPAVANS
-334 GTLNFDKPN
+334 G
-343 AGNHGITTVEVANGA
+343 VEVQV
-358 TLDIGLNTLHSTG
+358 LNAS
-371 DKEDGEGVLFKDNST
+371 EE
-386 LKFTATSADTHGQI
+386 FT
-400 KANYVNIS
+400 
-408 ENGTTLNMN
+408 
-417 FNGAALAKD
+417 
-426 ESMTIQLF
+426 
-434 DQSEDEEGVKIEGKF
+434 GKF
-449 AKLATNAR
+449 AKIAENSEYNIEDKGTGLYAISKKSSAP
-457 YKFTDE
+457 DE
-463 GNGNY
+463 GGDDSG
-468 KITHVAD
+468 KKDDTPAVIPVAD
-475 ASDIV
+475 D
-480 EEAGGNTNNAA
+480 AGDACN
-491 TAEAWDNLDTSSVS
+491 NLDTGSVKNE
-505 DATTVAVAAK
+505 TTVAVADR
-515 LAELSN
+515 LTYLRN
-521 NATTAEGKK
+521 HQTTAAGKQA
-530 SYIDTLTALAPETAP
+530 YEDALTALAPETAP

-618 LGVESKVSEDVKLG
+618 LGVESKISDDVKMG
-632 IGYAYSKTD
+632 VGYAYSKTD

-661 YKPNNWYVNAI
+661 YKPKNWYVNAI

-693 DWDVESF
+693 DWDVEPF

>member
-1 MRKHLLLT
+1 MKKHLLLT
-9 TALVATFGM
+9 TALVAVFGI

-43 GYEKYYD
+43 GSEKYYD
-50 SITINGGTVNINNG
+50 AITINGGTVNINNG
-64 SEIKTEKTGDVINIS
+64 SEIKTEKTSDVINIS
-79 GGIISL
+79 GGNISL

-92 HSGNMNIIGGTI
+92 HSGNMNITGGTI
-104 TGTNDTEIDAGITT
+104 TGTNDTEIGAGITT

-150 NGLINAGPY
+150 NGLIDAGPY
-159 DEYEGVGLIQMT
+159 DEYEGIGLIQMT
-171 SGTINMQNALIVA
+171 SGTINMEGAHLIA
-184 NASSVD
+184 ESSSIN

-201 GGTVNVKGGNNIIM
+201 GGTVNVKSGNNIIM
-215 TSNNAEVSHISG
+215 TSDNAEVSHVSG
-227 NNAVLNV
+227 SNAILNV
-234 SEGANL
+234 SDGANL

-250 GTEFFDRFYQKGTL
+250 GTELFDRFYQKGTL
-264 NLLNNATINLGG
+264 NILDNATINLGG
-276 ILHSNIDGDDRG
+276 TL
-288 LIVFENSNAV
+288 NSNVNNAAKFNV
-298 IDGNVESP
+298 TSTSAKLNGNFNVNNNGVVDLGTNKLTVDGNVA
-306 SLTFNADHSL
+306 FNEG
-316 SKAITGEIESLD
+316 SKLALVFTSKDKVGQIDAKNISINENNTTLD
-328 KLTVAK
+328 MSFNNPAVANS
-334 GTLNFDKPN
+334 G
-343 AGNHGITTVEVANGA
+343 VEVQV
-358 TLDIGLNTLHSTG
+358 LNAS
-371 DKEDGEGVLFKDNST
+371 EE
-386 LKFTATSADTHGQI
+386 FT
-400 KANYVNIS
+400 
-408 ENGTTLNMN
+408 
-417 FNGAALAKD
+417 
-426 ESMTIQLF
+426 
-434 DQSEDEEGVKIEGKF
+434 GKF
-449 AKLATNAR
+449 AKIAENSEYNIEDKGNGLYAISKKSSAP
-457 YKFTDE
+457 DE
-463 GNGNY
+463 GGDDSG
-468 KITHVAD
+468 KKDDTPAVIPVAD
-475 ASDIV
+475 D
-480 EEAGGNTNNAA
+480 AGD
-491 TAEAWDNLDTSSVS
+491 AWNNLDTGSVKNE
-505 DATTVAVAAK
+505 TTVAVADR
-515 LAELSN
+515 LTYLRN
-521 NATTAEGKK
+521 HQTTAAGKQA
-530 SYIDTLTALAPETAP
+530 YEDALTALAPETAP

-618 LGVESKVSEDVKLG
+618 LGVESKISDDVKMG
-632 IGYAYSKTD
+632 VGYAYSKTD

-661 YKPNNWYVNAI
+661 YKPKNWYVNAI

-693 DWDVESF
+693 DWDVEPF

-739 SVKSDDSDIVTGV
+739 SVKSDDCDIVTGV

>member
-9 TALVATFGM
+9 TALVAAFGI

-43 GYEKYYD
+43 GSKKYYD
-50 SITINGGTVNINNG
+50 SITINGGTVNIKNG
-64 SEIKTEKTGDVINIS
+64 SEIKTEKTSDVINIS
-79 GGIISL
+79 GGNISL

-92 HSGNMNIIGGTI
+92 HSGNMNITGGTI
-104 TGTNDTEIDAGITT
+104 TGTNDTEIGAGITT

-150 NGLINAGPY
+150 NGFIDAGPY
-159 DEYEGVGLIQMT
+159 DEYEGIGLIQMT
-171 SGTINMQNALIVA
+171 SGTINMEGAHLIA
-184 NASSVD
+184 ESSSIN

-201 GGTVNVKGGNNIIM
+201 GGTVNVKSGNNIIM
-215 TSNNAEVSHISG
+215 TSDNAEVSHVSG
-227 NNAVLNV
+227 SNAILNV

-264 NLLNNATINLGG
+264 NILDNATINLGG
-276 ILHSNIDGDDRG
+276 TL
-288 LIVFENSNAV
+288 NSNVNNAAKFNV
-298 IDGNVESP
+298 TSTSAKLNGNFNVNNNGVVDLGTNKLTVDGNVA
-306 SLTFNADHSL
+306 FNEG
-316 SKAITGEIESLD
+316 SKLALVFTSKDKVGQIDAKNISINENNTTLD
-328 KLTVAK
+328 MSFNNPAVANS
-334 GTLNFDKPN
+334 G
-343 AGNHGITTVEVANGA
+343 VEVQV
-358 TLDIGLNTLHSTG
+358 LNAS
-371 DKEDGEGVLFKDNST
+371 EE
-386 LKFTATSADTHGQI
+386 FT
-400 KANYVNIS
+400 
-408 ENGTTLNMN
+408 
-417 FNGAALAKD
+417 
-426 ESMTIQLF
+426 
-434 DQSEDEEGVKIEGKF
+434 GKF
-449 AKLATNAR
+449 AKISENSEYNIEDKGNGLYAISKKSSAP
-457 YKFTDE
+457 DE
-463 GNGNY
+463 GGDDSG
-468 KITHVAD
+468 KKDDTPAVIPVAD
-475 ASDIV
+475 D
-480 EEAGGNTNNAA
+480 AGD
-491 TAEAWDNLDTSSVS
+491 AWNNLDTGSVKNE
-505 DATTVAVAAK
+505 TTVAVADR
-515 LAELSN
+515 LTYLRN
-521 NATTAEGKK
+521 HQTTAAGKQA
-530 SYIDTLTALAPETAP
+530 YEDALTALAPETAP
-545 AVQQAATEGANQ
+545 AVQQAATEGTNQ

-568 GAVAATKQGM
+568 GAIASAKQGM

-618 LGVESKVSEDVKLG
+618 LGVESKISEDVKLG

-661 YKPNNWYVNAI
+661 YKPKNWYVNAI

-693 DWDVESF
+693 DWDVEPF

-713 GFGVTPEAG
+713 GFGVTPETG

>member
-1 MRKHLLLT
+1 MKKHLLLT
-9 TALVATFGM
+9 TALVAVFGI

-24 HTSLGNLVVNDG
+24 HASLGNLVVNDG

-43 GYEKYYD
+43 GSEKYYD
-50 SITINGGTVNINNG
+50 SITINGGTVNIKNG
-64 SEIKTEKTGDVINIS
+64 SEIKTEKTSDVINIS
-79 GGIISL
+79 GGNISL

-92 HSGNMNIIGGTI
+92 HSGNMNITGGTI
-104 TGTNDTEIDAGITT
+104 TGTNDTEIGAGITT
-118 ISGNTVITLSKGA
+118 ISGNTVIALSDGA
-131 SIGADSILN
+131 SIGADSVLN
-140 INGGTFNLSD
+140 INGGTFNLSS

-159 DEYEGVGLIQMT
+159 DEYEGIGLIQMT
-171 SGTINMQNALIVA
+171 SGTINMEGAHLIA
-184 NASSVD
+184 EASSIN

-201 GGTVNVKGGNNIIM
+201 GGTVNVKSGNNIIM
-215 TSNNAEVSHISG
+215 TSDNAEVSHVSG
-227 NNAVLNV
+227 SNAILNV
-234 SEGANL
+234 SDGANL

-250 GTEFFDRFYQKGTL
+250 GTELFDRFYQKGTL
-264 NLLNNATINLGG
+264 NILDNATINLGG
-276 ILHSNIDGDDRG
+276 TL
-288 LIVFENSNAV
+288 NSNVNNAAKFNV
-298 IDGNVESP
+298 TSTSAKLNGNFNVNNNGVVDLGTNKLTVDGNVA
-306 SLTFNADHSL
+306 FNEG
-316 SKAITGEIESLD
+316 SKLALVFTSKDKVGQIDAKNISINENNTTLD
-328 KLTVAK
+328 MSFNNPAVANS
-334 GTLNFDKPN
+334 G
-343 AGNHGITTVEVANGA
+343 VEVQV
-358 TLDIGLNTLHSTG
+358 LNAS
-371 DKEDGEGVLFKDNST
+371 KE
-386 LKFTATSADTHGQI
+386 FT
-400 KANYVNIS
+400 
-408 ENGTTLNMN
+408 
-417 FNGAALAKD
+417 
-426 ESMTIQLF
+426 
-434 DQSEDEEGVKIEGKF
+434 GKF
-449 AKLATNAR
+449 AKIAENSEYNIEDKGNGLYAISKKSSAP
-457 YKFTDE
+457 DE
-463 GNGNY
+463 GGDDSG
-468 KITHVAD
+468 KKDDTPAVIPVAD
-475 ASDIV
+475 D
-480 EEAGGNTNNAA
+480 AGD
-491 TAEAWDNLDTSSVS
+491 AWNNLDTGSVKNE
-505 DATTVAVAAK
+505 TTVAVADR
-515 LAELSN
+515 LTYLRN
-521 NATTAEGKK
+521 HQTTAAGKQA
-530 SYIDTLTALAPETAP
+530 YEDALTALAPETAP
-545 AVQQAATEGANQ
+545 AVQQAATEGTNQ

-568 GAVAATKQGM
+568 GAIASAKQGM

-618 LGVESKVSEDVKLG
+618 LGVESKISDDVKMG
-632 IGYAYSKTD
+632 VGYAYSKTD

-661 YKPNNWYVNAI
+661 YKPKNWYVNAI

-693 DWDVESF
+693 DWDVEPF

-739 SVKSDDSDIVTGV
+739 IVKSDDSDIVTGV
-752 LGAKIAKSYN
+752 LGAKITKSYN

-794 GSSYSVTG
+794 GSSYSVSG

>member
-9 TALVATFGM
+9 TALVAAFGI

-43 GYEKYYD
+43 GSKKYYD
-50 SITINGGTVNINNG
+50 SITINGGTVNIKNG
-64 SEIKTEKTGDVINIS
+64 SEIKTEKTSDVINIS
-79 GGIISL
+79 GGNISL

-92 HSGNMNIIGGTI
+92 HSGNMNITGGTI
-104 TGTNDTEIDAGITT
+104 TGTNDTEIGAGITT

-150 NGLINAGPY
+150 NGFIDAGPY
-159 DEYEGVGLIQMT
+159 DEYEGIGLIQMT
-171 SGTINMQNALIVA
+171 SGTINMEGAHLIA
-184 NASSVD
+184 ESSSIN

-201 GGTVNVKGGNNIIM
+201 GGTVNVKSGNNIIM
-215 TSNNAEVSHISG
+215 TSDNAEVSHVSG
-227 NNAVLNV
+227 SNAILNV
-234 SEGANL
+234 SDGANL

-250 GTEFFDRFYQKGTL
+250 STELFDRFYQKGTL
-264 NLLNNATINLGG
+264 NILDNATINLGG
-276 ILHSNIDGDDRG
+276 TL
-288 LIVFENSNAV
+288 NSNVNNAAKFNV
-298 IDGNVESP
+298 TSTSAKLNGNFNVNNNGVVDLGTNKLTVDGNVA
-306 SLTFNADHSL
+306 FNEG
-316 SKAITGEIESLD
+316 SKLALVFTSKDKVGQIDAKNISINENNTTLD
-328 KLTVAK
+328 MSFNNPAVANS
-334 GTLNFDKPN
+334 G
-343 AGNHGITTVEVANGA
+343 VEVQV
-358 TLDIGLNTLHSTG
+358 LNAS
-371 DKEDGEGVLFKDNST
+371 EE
-386 LKFTATSADTHGQI
+386 FT
-400 KANYVNIS
+400 
-408 ENGTTLNMN
+408 
-417 FNGAALAKD
+417 
-426 ESMTIQLF
+426 
-434 DQSEDEEGVKIEGKF
+434 GKF
-449 AKLATNAR
+449 AKIAENSEYNIEDKGNGLYAISKKSSAP
-457 YKFTDE
+457 DE
-463 GNGNY
+463 GGDDSG
-468 KITHVAD
+468 KGDDTPAVIPVAD
-475 ASDIV
+475 D
-480 EEAGGNTNNAA
+480 AGD
-491 TAEAWDNLDTSSVS
+491 AWNNLDTGSVKNE
-505 DATTVAVAAK
+505 TTVAVADR
-515 LAELSN
+515 LTYLRN
-521 NATTAEGKK
+521 HQTTAAGKQA
-530 SYIDTLTALAPETAP
+530 YEDALTALAPETAP

-557 IFGAVGTRLSG
+557 IFGTVGTRLSG

-618 LGVESKVSEDVKLG
+618 LGVESKISEDVKLG

-661 YKPNNWYVNAI
+661 YKPKNWYVNAI

-693 DWDVESF
+693 DWDVEPF

>member
-1 MRKHLLLT
+1 MKKHLLLT
-9 TALVATFGM
+9 TALVAVFGI

-24 HTSLGNLVVNDG
+24 HASLGNLVVNDG

-43 GYEKYYD
+43 GSEKYYD
-50 SITINGGTVNINNG
+50 SITINGGTVNIKNG
-64 SEIKTEKTGDVINIS
+64 SEIKTEKTSDVINIS
-79 GGIISL
+79 GGNISL

-92 HSGNMNIIGGTI
+92 HSGNMNITGGTI
-104 TGTNDTEIDAGITT
+104 TGTNDTEIGAGITT
-118 ISGNTVITLSKGA
+118 ISGNTVIALSDGA
-131 SIGADSILN
+131 SIGADSVLN
-140 INGGTFNLSD
+140 INGGTFNLSS
-150 NGLINAGPY
+150 NGLIDAGPY
-159 DEYEGVGLIQMT
+159 DEYEGIGLIQMT
-171 SGTINMQNALIVA
+171 SGTINMEGAHLIA
-184 NASSVD
+184 ESSSIN

-201 GGTVNVKGGNNIIM
+201 GGTVNVKSGNNIIM
-215 TSNNAEVSHISG
+215 TSDNAEVSHVSG
-227 NNAVLNV
+227 SNAILNV
-234 SEGANL
+234 SDGANL

-250 GTEFFDRFYQKGTL
+250 GTELFDRFYQKGTL
-264 NLLNNATINLGG
+264 NILDNATINLGG
-276 ILHSNIDGDDRG
+276 TL
-288 LIVFENSNAV
+288 NSNVNNAAKFNV
-298 IDGNVESP
+298 TSTSAKLNGNFNVNNNGVVDLGTNKLTVDGNVA
-306 SLTFNADHSL
+306 FNEG
-316 SKAITGEIESLD
+316 SKLALVFTSKDKVGQIDAKNISINENNTTLD
-328 KLTVAK
+328 MSFNNPAVANS
-334 GTLNFDKPN
+334 G
-343 AGNHGITTVEVANGA
+343 VEVQV
-358 TLDIGLNTLHSTG
+358 LNAS
-371 DKEDGEGVLFKDNST
+371 EE
-386 LKFTATSADTHGQI
+386 FT
-400 KANYVNIS
+400 
-408 ENGTTLNMN
+408 
-417 FNGAALAKD
+417 
-426 ESMTIQLF
+426 
-434 DQSEDEEGVKIEGKF
+434 GKF
-449 AKLATNAR
+449 AKIAENSEYNIEDKGNGLYAISKKSSAP
-457 YKFTDE
+457 DE
-463 GNGNY
+463 GGDDSG
-468 KITHVAD
+468 KKDDTPAVIPVAD
-475 ASDIV
+475 D
-480 EEAGGNTNNAA
+480 AGD
-491 TAEAWDNLDTSSVS
+491 AWNNLDTGSVKNE
-505 DATTVAVAAK
+505 TTVAVADR
-515 LAELSN
+515 LTYLRN
-521 NATTAEGKK
+521 HQTTAAGKQA
-530 SYIDTLTALAPETAP
+530 YEDALTALAPETAP
-545 AVQQAATEGANQ
+545 AVQQAATEGTNQ

-568 GAVAATKQGM
+568 GAIASAKQGM

-618 LGVESKVSEDVKLG
+618 LGVESKISEDVKLG

-661 YKPNNWYVNAI
+661 YKPKNWYVNAI

-693 DWDVESF
+693 DWDIEPF

>member
-9 TALVATFGM
+9 TALVAAFGI

-43 GYEKYYD
+43 GSKKYYD
-50 SITINGGTVNINNG
+50 SITINGGTVNIKNG
-64 SEIKTEKTGDVINIS
+64 SEIKTEKTSDVINIS
-79 GGIISL
+79 GGNISL

-92 HSGNMNIIGGTI
+92 HSGNMNITGGTI
-104 TGTNDTEIDAGITT
+104 TGTNDTEIGAGITT

-131 SIGADSILN
+131 SIGADRILN

-150 NGLINAGPY
+150 NGFIDAGPY
-159 DEYEGVGLIQMT
+159 DEYEGIGLIQMT
-171 SGTINMQNALIVA
+171 SGTINMEGAHLIA
-184 NASSVD
+184 ESSSIN

-250 GTEFFDRFYQKGTL
+250 STELFDRFYQKGTL
-264 NLLNNATINLGG
+264 NILDNATINLGG
-276 ILHSNIDGDDRG
+276 TL
-288 LIVFENSNAV
+288 NSNVNNAAEFNV
-298 IDGNVESP
+298 TSTSAKLNGNFNVNNNGVVDLGTNKLTVDGNVA
-306 SLTFNADHSL
+306 FNEG
-316 SKAITGEIESLD
+316 SKLALVFTSKDKVGQIDAKNISINENNTTLD
-328 KLTVAK
+328 MSFNNSAVANS
-334 GTLNFDKPN
+334 G
-343 AGNHGITTVEVANGA
+343 VEVQV
-358 TLDIGLNTLHSTG
+358 LNAS
-371 DKEDGEGVLFKDNST
+371 EE
-386 LKFTATSADTHGQI
+386 FT
-400 KANYVNIS
+400 
-408 ENGTTLNMN
+408 
-417 FNGAALAKD
+417 
-426 ESMTIQLF
+426 
-434 DQSEDEEGVKIEGKF
+434 GKF
-449 AKLATNAR
+449 AKIAENSEYNIEDKGNGLYAISKKSSAP
-457 YKFTDE
+457 DE
-463 GNGNY
+463 GGDDSG
-468 KITHVAD
+468 KKDDTPAVIPVAD
-475 ASDIV
+475 D
-480 EEAGGNTNNAA
+480 AGD
-491 TAEAWDNLDTSSVS
+491 AWNNLDTGSVKNE
-505 DATTVAVAAK
+505 TTVAVADR
-515 LAELSN
+515 LTYLRN
-521 NATTAEGKK
+521 HQTTAAGKQA
-530 SYIDTLTALAPETAP
+530 YEDALTALAPETAP
-545 AVQQAATEGANQ
+545 AVQQAATEGTNQ

-568 GAVAATKQGM
+568 GAIASAKQGM

-618 LGVESKVSEDVKLG
+618 LGVESKISEDVKLG

-661 YKPNNWYVNAI
+661 YKPKNWYVNAI

-693 DWDVESF
+693 DWDVEPF

-789 VTLVN
+789 ITLVN

>member
-1 MRKHLLLT
+1 MKKHLLLT
-9 TALVATFGM
+9 TALVAVFGI

-43 GYEKYYD
+43 GSEKYYD
-50 SITINGGTVNINNG
+50 SITINGGTVNIKNG
-64 SEIKTEKTGDVINIS
+64 SEIKTEKTSDVINIS
-79 GGIISL
+79 GGNISL

-92 HSGNMNIIGGTI
+92 HSGNMNITGGTI
-104 TGTNDTEIDAGITT
+104 TGTNDTEIGAGITT
-118 ISGNTVITLSKGA
+118 ISGNTVIALSDGA
-131 SIGADSILN
+131 SIGADSVLN
-140 INGGTFNLSD
+140 INGGTFNLSS
-150 NGLINAGPY
+150 NGLIDAGPY
-159 DEYEGVGLIQMT
+159 DEYEGIGLIQMT
-171 SGTINMQNALIVA
+171 SGTINMEGAHLIA
-184 NASSVD
+184 ESSSIN

-201 GGTVNVKGGNNIIM
+201 GGTVNVKSGNNIIM
-215 TSNNAEVSHISG
+215 TSDNAEVSHVSG
-227 NNAVLNV
+227 SNAILNV
-234 SEGANL
+234 SDGANL

-250 GTEFFDRFYQKGTL
+250 GTELFDRFYQKGTL
-264 NLLNNATINLGG
+264 NILDNATINLGG
-276 ILHSNIDGDDRG
+276 TL
-288 LIVFENSNAV
+288 NSNVNNAAKFNV
-298 IDGNVESP
+298 TSTSAKLNGNFNVNNNGVVDLGTNKLTVDGNVA
-306 SLTFNADHSL
+306 FNEG
-316 SKAITGEIESLD
+316 SKLALVFTSKDKVGQIDAKNISINENNTTLD
-328 KLTVAK
+328 MSFNNPAVANS
-334 GTLNFDKPN
+334 G
-343 AGNHGITTVEVANGA
+343 VEVQV
-358 TLDIGLNTLHSTG
+358 LNAS
-371 DKEDGEGVLFKDNST
+371 EE
-386 LKFTATSADTHGQI
+386 FT
-400 KANYVNIS
+400 
-408 ENGTTLNMN
+408 
-417 FNGAALAKD
+417 
-426 ESMTIQLF
+426 
-434 DQSEDEEGVKIEGKF
+434 GKF
-449 AKLATNAR
+449 AKIAENSEYNIEDKGNGLYAISKKSSAP
-457 YKFTDE
+457 DE
-463 GNGNY
+463 GGDDSG
-468 KITHVAD
+468 KKDDTPAVIPVAD
-475 ASDIV
+475 D
-480 EEAGGNTNNAA
+480 AGD
-491 TAEAWDNLDTSSVS
+491 AWNNLDTGSVKNE
-505 DATTVAVAAK
+505 TTVAVADR
-515 LAELSN
+515 LTYLRN
-521 NATTAEGKK
+521 HQTTAAGKQA
-530 SYIDTLTALAPETAP
+530 YEDALTALAPETAP

-568 GAVAATKQGM
+568 GAVASAKQGM

-618 LGVESKVSEDVKLG
+618 LGVESKISDDVKMG
-632 IGYAYSKTD
+632 VGYAYSKTD

-661 YKPNNWYVNAI
+661 YKPNNWYVNTI

-808 GVELGAGITAELND
+808 GVELGAGVTAELND
-822 NVELSLGY
+822 NVEVSLGY

>member
-9 TALVATFGM
+9 TALVAAFGI

-43 GYEKYYD
+43 GSKKYYD
-50 SITINGGTVNINNG
+50 SITINGGTVNIKNG
-64 SEIKTEKTGDVINIS
+64 SEIKTEKNSDVINIS
-79 GGIISL
+79 GGNISL

-92 HSGNMNIIGGTI
+92 HSGNMNITGGTI
-104 TGTNDTEIDAGITT
+104 TGTNDTEIGAGITT

-150 NGLINAGPY
+150 NGFIDAGPY
-159 DEYEGVGLIQMT
+159 DEYEGIGLIQMT
-171 SGTINMQNALIVA
+171 SGTINMEGAHLIA
-184 NASSVD
+184 ESSSIN

-201 GGTVNVKGGNNIIM
+201 GGTVNVKSGNNIIM
-215 TSNNAEVSHISG
+215 TSDNAEVSHVSG
-227 NNAVLNV
+227 SNAILNV

-250 GTEFFDRFYQKGTL
+250 GTEFFDRFYQKGTFNIL
-264 NLLNNATINLGG
+264 DNATINLGG
-276 ILHSNIDGDDRG
+276 TL
-288 LIVFENSNAV
+288 NSNVNNAAKFNV
-298 IDGNVESP
+298 TSTSAKLNGNFNVNNNGVVDLGTNKLTVDGNVA
-306 SLTFNADHSL
+306 FNEG
-316 SKAITGEIESLD
+316 SKLALVFTSKDKVGQIDAKNISINENNTTLD
-328 KLTVAK
+328 MSFNNPAVANS
-334 GTLNFDKPN
+334 G
-343 AGNHGITTVEVANGA
+343 VEVQV
-358 TLDIGLNTLHSTG
+358 LNAS
-371 DKEDGEGVLFKDNST
+371 EE
-386 LKFTATSADTHGQI
+386 FT
-400 KANYVNIS
+400 
-408 ENGTTLNMN
+408 
-417 FNGAALAKD
+417 
-426 ESMTIQLF
+426 
-434 DQSEDEEGVKIEGKF
+434 GKF
-449 AKLATNAR
+449 AKIAENSEYNIEDKGNGLYAISKKSSAP
-457 YKFTDE
+457 DE
-463 GNGNY
+463 GGDDSG
-468 KITHVAD
+468 KKDDTPAVIPVAD
-475 ASDIV
+475 D
-480 EEAGGNTNNAA
+480 AGD
-491 TAEAWDNLDTSSVS
+491 AWNNLDTGSVKNE
-505 DATTVAVAAK
+505 TTVAVADR
-515 LAELSN
+515 LTYLRN
-521 NATTAEGKK
+521 HQTTAAGKQA
-530 SYIDTLTALAPETAP
+530 YEDALTALAPETAP

-618 LGVESKVSEDVKLG
+618 LGVESKISEDVKLG

-661 YKPNNWYVNAI
+661 YKPKNWYVNAI

-693 DWDVESF
+693 DWDVEPF

>member
-9 TALVATFGM
+9 TALVAAFGI

-36 DTINETS
+36 DNINETS
-43 GYEKYYD
+43 GSKKYYD
-50 SITINGGTVNINNG
+50 SITINGGTVNIKNG
-64 SEIKTEKTGDVINIS
+64 SEIKTEKTSDVINIS
-79 GGIISL
+79 GGNISL

-92 HSGNMNIIGGTI
+92 HSGNMNITGGTI
-104 TGTNDTEIDAGITT
+104 TGTNDTEIGAGITT

-150 NGLINAGPY
+150 NGFIDAGPY
-159 DEYEGVGLIQMT
+159 DEYEGIGLIQMT
-171 SGTINMQNALIVA
+171 SGTINMEGAHLIA
-184 NASSVD
+184 ESSSIN

-201 GGTVNVKGGNNIIM
+201 GGTVNVKSGNNIIM
-215 TSNNAEVSHISG
+215 TSDNAEVSHVSG
-227 NNAVLNV
+227 SNAILNV

-264 NLLNNATINLGG
+264 NILDNATINLGG
-276 ILHSNIDGDDRG
+276 TL
-288 LIVFENSNAV
+288 NSNVNNAAKFNV
-298 IDGNVESP
+298 TSTSAKLNGNFNVNNNGVVDLGTNKLTVDGNVA
-306 SLTFNADHSL
+306 FNEG
-316 SKAITGEIESLD
+316 SKLALVFTSKDKVGQIDAKNISINENNTTLD
-328 KLTVAK
+328 MSFNNPAVANS
-334 GTLNFDKPN
+334 G
-343 AGNHGITTVEVANGA
+343 VEVQV
-358 TLDIGLNTLHSTG
+358 LNAS
-371 DKEDGEGVLFKDNST
+371 EE
-386 LKFTATSADTHGQI
+386 FT
-400 KANYVNIS
+400 
-408 ENGTTLNMN
+408 
-417 FNGAALAKD
+417 
-426 ESMTIQLF
+426 
-434 DQSEDEEGVKIEGKF
+434 GKF
-449 AKLATNAR
+449 AKIAENSEYNIEDKGNGLYAISKKSSAP
-457 YKFTDE
+457 DE
-463 GNGNY
+463 GGDDSG
-468 KITHVAD
+468 KKDDTPAVIPVAD
-475 ASDIV
+475 D
-480 EEAGGNTNNAA
+480 AGD
-491 TAEAWDNLDTSSVS
+491 AWNNLDTGSVKNE
-505 DATTVAVAAK
+505 TTVAVADR
-515 LAELSN
+515 LTYLRN
-521 NATTAEGKK
+521 HQTTAAGKQA
-530 SYIDTLTALAPETAP
+530 YEDALTALAPETAP
-545 AVQQAATEGANQ
+545 AVQQAATEGTNQ

-568 GAVAATKQGM
+568 GAIASAKQGM

-618 LGVESKVSEDVKLG
+618 LGVESKISEDVKLG

-661 YKPNNWYVNAI
+661 YKPKNWYVNAI

-693 DWDVESF
+693 DWDVEPF

>member
-1 MRKHLLLT
+1 MKKHLLLT
-9 TALVATFGM
+9 TALVAVFGI

-43 GYEKYYD
+43 GSEKYYD
-50 SITINGGTVNINNG
+50 SITINGGTININNG

-79 GGIISL
+79 GGTISL

-92 HSGNMNIIGGTI
+92 HSGNMNITGGTI
-104 TGTNDTEIDAGITT
+104 TGTNDTEIDAGIAT

-215 TSNNAEVSHISG
+215 TSNNAEVSHVSG
-227 NNAVLNV
+227 SNAILNV

-250 GTEFFDRFYQKGTL
+250 GTELFDRFYQKGTL
-264 NLLNNATINLGG
+264 NILDNATINLGG
-276 ILHSNIDGDDRG
+276 TL
-288 LIVFENSNAV
+288 NSNVNNAAKFNV
-298 IDGNVESP
+298 TSTSAKLNGNFNVNNNGVVDLGTNKLTVDGNVA
-306 SLTFNADHSL
+306 FNEG
-316 SKAITGEIESLD
+316 SKLALVFTSKDKVGQIDAKNISINENNTTLD
-328 KLTVAK
+328 MSFNNPAVANS
-334 GTLNFDKPN
+334 G
-343 AGNHGITTVEVANGA
+343 VEVQV
-358 TLDIGLNTLHSTG
+358 LNAS
-371 DKEDGEGVLFKDNST
+371 EE
-386 LKFTATSADTHGQI
+386 FT
-400 KANYVNIS
+400 
-408 ENGTTLNMN
+408 
-417 FNGAALAKD
+417 
-426 ESMTIQLF
+426 
-434 DQSEDEEGVKIEGKF
+434 GKF
-449 AKLATNAR
+449 AKIAENSEYNIEDKGNGLYAISKKSSAP
-457 YKFTDE
+457 DE
-463 GNGNY
+463 GGDDSG
-468 KITHVAD
+468 KKDDTPAVIPVAD
-475 ASDIV
+475 D
-480 EEAGGNTNNAA
+480 AGD
-491 TAEAWDNLDTSSVS
+491 AWNNLDTGSVKNE
-505 DATTVAVAAK
+505 TTVAVADR
-515 LAELSN
+515 LTYLRN
-521 NATTAEGKK
+521 HQTTAAGKQA
-530 SYIDTLTALAPETAP
+530 YEDALTALAPETAP

-618 LGVESKVSEDVKLG
+618 LGVESKISDDVKMG
-632 IGYAYSKTD
+632 VGYAYSKTD

-661 YKPNNWYVNAI
+661 YKPKNWYVNAI

-693 DWDVESF
+693 DWDVEPF

>member
-9 TALVATFGM
+9 TSLVAVFGI

-24 HTSLGNLVVNDG
+24 HPSLGNLVVNDG

-43 GYEKYYD
+43 GSEKYYD
-50 SITINGGTVNINNG
+50 SITINGGTVNIKNG

-79 GGIISL
+79 GGNISL

-92 HSGNMNIIGGTI
+92 HSGNMNITGGTI
-104 TGTNDTEIDAGITT
+104 TGTNDTEIGAGITT
-118 ISGNTVITLSKGA
+118 ISGNTFIALSDGA
-131 SIGADSILN
+131 SIGADSVLN
-140 INGGTFNLSD
+140 INGGTFNLSS

-159 DEYEGVGLIQMT
+159 DEYEGIGLIQMT
-171 SGTINMQNALIVA
+171 SGTINMEGAHLIA
-184 NASSVD
+184 EASSIN

-201 GGTVNVKGGNNIIM
+201 GGTVNVKSGNNIIM
-215 TSNNAEVSHISG
+215 TSDNAEVSHVSG
-227 NNAVLNV
+227 SNAILNV
-234 SEGANL
+234 SDGANL

-250 GTEFFDRFYQKGTL
+250 GTELFDRFYQKGTL
-264 NLLNNATINLGG
+264 NILDNATINLGG
-276 ILHSNIDGDDRG
+276 TL
-288 LIVFENSNAV
+288 NSNVNNAAKFNV
-298 IDGNVESP
+298 TSTSAKLNGNFNVNNNGVVDLGTNKLTVDGNVA
-306 SLTFNADHSL
+306 FNEG
-316 SKAITGEIESLD
+316 SKLALVFTSKDKVGQIDAKNISINENNTTLD
-328 KLTVAK
+328 MSFNNPAVANS
-334 GTLNFDKPN
+334 G
-343 AGNHGITTVEVANGA
+343 VEVQV
-358 TLDIGLNTLHSTG
+358 LNAS
-371 DKEDGEGVLFKDNST
+371 EE
-386 LKFTATSADTHGQI
+386 FT
-400 KANYVNIS
+400 
-408 ENGTTLNMN
+408 
-417 FNGAALAKD
+417 
-426 ESMTIQLF
+426 
-434 DQSEDEEGVKIEGKF
+434 GKF
-449 AKLATNAR
+449 AKIAENSEYNIEDKGNGLYAISKKSSAP
-457 YKFTDE
+457 DE
-463 GNGNY
+463 GGDDSG
-468 KITHVAD
+468 KKDDTPAVIPVAD
-475 ASDIV
+475 D
-480 EEAGGNTNNAA
+480 AGD
-491 TAEAWDNLDTSSVS
+491 AWNNLDTGSVKNE
-505 DATTVAVAAK
+505 TTVAVADR
-515 LAELSN
+515 LTYLRN
-521 NATTAEGKK
+521 HQTTAAGKQA
-530 SYIDTLTALAPETAP
+530 YEDALTALAPETAP

-557 IFGAVGTRLSG
+557 IFSAVGTRLSG
-568 GAVAATKQGM
+568 GAVASAKQGM

-618 LGVESKVSEDVKLG
+618 LGVESKISDDVKMG
-632 IGYAYSKTD
+632 VGYAYSKTD

-661 YKPNNWYVNAI
+661 YKPNNWYVNSI

-713 GFGVTPEAG
+713 GFGVTPEVG

-739 SVKSDDSDIVTGV
+739 SVKSDDSDIVTSV
-752 LGAKIAKSYN
+752 LGAKITKSYN

-794 GSSYSVTG
+794 GSSYSVSG

-808 GVELGAGITAELND
+808 GVELGAGVTAELND
-822 NVELSLGY
+822 NVEVSLGY
-830 EGKFRKDYQDH
+830 EGKFRKDYQDY

>member
-1 MRKHLLLT
+1 
-9 TALVATFGM
+9 
-18 SNAYAE
+18 
-24 HTSLGNLVVNDG
+24 
-36 DTINETS
+36 
-43 GYEKYYD
+43 
-50 SITINGGTVNINNG
+50 
-64 SEIKTEKTGDVINIS
+64 
-79 GGIISL
+79 
-85 DEGEIKG
+85 
-92 HSGNMNIIGGTI
+92 
-104 TGTNDTEIDAGITT
+104 
-118 ISGNTVITLSKGA
+118 
-131 SIGADSILN
+131 
-140 INGGTFNLSD
+140 
-150 NGLINAGPY
+150 
-159 DEYEGVGLIQMT
+159 
-171 SGTINMQNALIVA
+171 
-184 NASSVD
+184 
-190 NVRDAGNIQIK
+190 
-201 GGTVNVKGGNNIIM
+201 M

-250 GTEFFDRFYQKGTL
+250 GTELFDRFYQKGTL
-264 NLLNNATINLGG
+264 NILDNATINLGG
-276 ILHSNIDGDDRG
+276 TL
-288 LIVFENSNAV
+288 NSNVNNAAKFNV
-298 IDGNVESP
+298 TSTSAKLNGNFNVNNNGVVDLGTNKLTVDGNVA
-306 SLTFNADHSL
+306 FNEG
-316 SKAITGEIESLD
+316 SKLALVFTSKDKVGQIDAKNISINENNTTLD
-328 KLTVAK
+328 MSFNNPAVANS
-334 GTLNFDKPN
+334 G
-343 AGNHGITTVEVANGA
+343 VEVQV
-358 TLDIGLNTLHSTG
+358 LNAS
-371 DKEDGEGVLFKDNST
+371 EE
-386 LKFTATSADTHGQI
+386 FT
-400 KANYVNIS
+400 
-408 ENGTTLNMN
+408 
-417 FNGAALAKD
+417 
-426 ESMTIQLF
+426 
-434 DQSEDEEGVKIEGKF
+434 GKF
-449 AKLATNAR
+449 AKIAENSEYNIEDKGNGLYAISKKSSAP
-457 YKFTDE
+457 DE
-463 GNGNY
+463 GGDDSG
-468 KITHVAD
+468 KKDDTPAVIPVAD
-475 ASDIV
+475 D
-480 EEAGGNTNNAA
+480 AGD
-491 TAEAWDNLDTSSVS
+491 AWNNLDTGSVKNE
-505 DATTVAVAAK
+505 TTVAVADR
-515 LAELSN
+515 LTYLRN
-521 NATTAEGKK
+521 HQTTAAGKQA
-530 SYIDTLTALAPETAP
+530 YEDALTALAPETAP
-545 AVQQAATEGANQ
+545 AVQQAATEGTNQ

-568 GAVAATKQGM
+568 GAIASAKQGM

-618 LGVESKVSEDVKLG
+618 LGVESKISDDVKMG
-632 IGYAYSKTD
+632 VGYAYSKTD

-693 DWDVESF
+693 DWDVEPF

>member
-9 TALVATFGM
+9 TALVAVFGI

-24 HTSLGNLVVNDG
+24 HTSLGNLVFNNG

-43 GYEKYYD
+43 GSEKYYD
-50 SITINGGTVNINNG
+50 SITINGGTININNG

-79 GGIISL
+79 GGTISL

-92 HSGNMNIIGGTI
+92 HSGNMNITGGTI
-104 TGTNDTEIDAGITT
+104 TGTNDTEIGAGIAT

-184 NASSVD
+184 DASSVD

-201 GGTVNVKGGNNIIM
+201 GGTVNVKSGNNIIM
-215 TSNNAEVSHISG
+215 TSDNAEVSHISG

-250 GTEFFDRFYQKGTL
+250 GTELFDRFYQKGTL
-264 NLLNNATINLGG
+264 NILDNATINLGG
-276 ILHSNIDGDDRG
+276 TL
-288 LIVFENSNAV
+288 NSNVNNAAKFNV
-298 IDGNVESP
+298 TSTSAKLNGNFNVNNNGVVDLGTNKLTVDGNVA
-306 SLTFNADHSL
+306 FNEG
-316 SKAITGEIESLD
+316 SKLALVFTSKDKVGQIDAKNISINENNTTLD
-328 KLTVAK
+328 MSFNNPAVANS
-334 GTLNFDKPN
+334 G
-343 AGNHGITTVEVANGA
+343 VEVQV
-358 TLDIGLNTLHSTG
+358 LNAS
-371 DKEDGEGVLFKDNST
+371 EE
-386 LKFTATSADTHGQI
+386 FT
-400 KANYVNIS
+400 
-408 ENGTTLNMN
+408 
-417 FNGAALAKD
+417 
-426 ESMTIQLF
+426 
-434 DQSEDEEGVKIEGKF
+434 GKF
-449 AKLATNAR
+449 AKIAENSEYNIEDKGNGLYAISKKSSAP
-457 YKFTDE
+457 DE
-463 GNGNY
+463 GGDDSG
-468 KITHVAD
+468 KKDDTPAVIPVAD
-475 ASDIV
+475 D
-480 EEAGGNTNNAA
+480 AGD
-491 TAEAWDNLDTSSVS
+491 AWNNLDTGSVKNE
-505 DATTVAVAAK
+505 TTVAVADRLTYLRNHQTIA
-515 LAELSN
+515 A
-521 NATTAEGKK
+521 GKQA
-530 SYIDTLTALAPETAP
+530 YEDALTALAPETAP
-545 AVQQAATEGANQ
+545 AVQQAATEGTNQ

-568 GAVAATKQGM
+568 GAIASAKQGM

-611 SKTYGTA
+611 SKTYWTA
-618 LGVESKVSEDVKLG
+618 LGVESKISEDVKLG

-661 YKPNNWYVNAI
+661 YKPKNWYVNAI

-693 DWDVESF
+693 DWDVEPF

>member
-1 MRKHLLLT
+1 MKKHLLLT
-9 TALVATFGM
+9 TALVAVFGI

-43 GYEKYYD
+43 GSEKYYD
-50 SITINGGTVNINNG
+50 AITINGGTVNIKNG
-64 SEIKTEKTGDVINIS
+64 SEIKTEKTSDVINIS
-79 GGIISL
+79 GGNISL

-92 HSGNMNIIGGTI
+92 HSGNMNITGGTI
-104 TGTNDTEIDAGITT
+104 TGTNDTEIGAGITT

-184 NASSVD
+184 DASSVD

-250 GTEFFDRFYQKGTL
+250 GTELFDRFYQKGTL
-264 NLLNNATINLGG
+264 NILDNATINLGG
-276 ILHSNIDGDDRG
+276 TL
-288 LIVFENSNAV
+288 NSNVNNAAKFNV
-298 IDGNVESP
+298 TSTSAKLNGNFNVNNNGVVDLGTNKLTVDGNVA
-306 SLTFNADHSL
+306 FNEG
-316 SKAITGEIESLD
+316 SKLALVFTSKDKVGQIDAKNISINENNTTLD
-328 KLTVAK
+328 MSFNNPAVANS
-334 GTLNFDKPN
+334 G
-343 AGNHGITTVEVANGA
+343 VEVQV
-358 TLDIGLNTLHSTG
+358 LNAS
-371 DKEDGEGVLFKDNST
+371 EE
-386 LKFTATSADTHGQI
+386 FT
-400 KANYVNIS
+400 
-408 ENGTTLNMN
+408 
-417 FNGAALAKD
+417 
-426 ESMTIQLF
+426 
-434 DQSEDEEGVKIEGKF
+434 GKF
-449 AKLATNAR
+449 AKIAENSEYNIEDKGNGLYAISKKSSAP
-457 YKFTDE
+457 DE
-463 GNGNY
+463 GGDDSG
-468 KITHVAD
+468 KGDDTPAVIPVAD
-475 ASDIV
+475 D
-480 EEAGGNTNNAA
+480 AGD
-491 TAEAWDNLDTSSVS
+491 AWNNLDTGSVKNE
-505 DATTVAVAAK
+505 TTVAVADR
-515 LAELSN
+515 LTYLRN
-521 NATTAEGKK
+521 HQTTAAGKQA
-530 SYIDTLTALAPETAP
+530 YEDALTALTPETAP

-568 GAVAATKQGM
+568 GAVASAKQGM

-618 LGVESKVSEDVKLG
+618 LGVESKISDDVKMG
-632 IGYAYSKTD
+632 VGYAYSKTD

-682 KKNVAGVGVKA
+682 KKNVSGVGVKA
-693 DWDVESF
+693 DWDVEPF

>member
-1 MRKHLLLT
+1 MKKHLLLT
-9 TALVATFGM
+9 TALVAVFGI

-43 GYEKYYD
+43 GSEKYYD
-50 SITINGGTVNINNG
+50 SITINGGTVNIKNG
-64 SEIKTEKTGDVINIS
+64 SEIKTEKTSDVINIS
-79 GGIISL
+79 GGNISL

-92 HSGNMNIIGGTI
+92 HSGNMNITGGTI
-104 TGTNDTEIDAGITT
+104 TGTNDTEIGAGITT
-118 ISGNTVITLSKGA
+118 ISGNTVIALSKGA
-131 SIGADSILN
+131 SIGADSVLN
-140 INGGTFNLSD
+140 INGGTFNLSS
-150 NGLINAGPY
+150 NGLIDAGPY
-159 DEYEGVGLIQMT
+159 DEYEGIGLIQMT
-171 SGTINMQNALIVA
+171 SGTINMEGAHLIA
-184 NASSVD
+184 ESSSIN

-201 GGTVNVKGGNNIIM
+201 GGTVNVKSGNNIIM
-215 TSNNAEVSHISG
+215 TSDNAEVSHVSG
-227 NNAVLNV
+227 SNAILNV
-234 SEGANL
+234 SDGANL

-250 GTEFFDRFYQKGTL
+250 GTELFDRFYQKGTL
-264 NLLNNATINLGG
+264 NILDNATINLGG
-276 ILHSNIDGDDRG
+276 TL
-288 LIVFENSNAV
+288 NSNVNNAAKFNV
-298 IDGNVESP
+298 TSTSAKLNGNFNVNNNGVVDLGTNKLTVDGNVA
-306 SLTFNADHSL
+306 FNEG
-316 SKAITGEIESLD
+316 SKLALVFTSKDKVGQIDAKNISINENNTTLD
-328 KLTVAK
+328 MSFNNPAVANS
-334 GTLNFDKPN
+334 G
-343 AGNHGITTVEVANGA
+343 VEVQV
-358 TLDIGLNTLHSTG
+358 LNAS
-371 DKEDGEGVLFKDNST
+371 EE
-386 LKFTATSADTHGQI
+386 FT
-400 KANYVNIS
+400 
-408 ENGTTLNMN
+408 
-417 FNGAALAKD
+417 
-426 ESMTIQLF
+426 
-434 DQSEDEEGVKIEGKF
+434 GKF
-449 AKLATNAR
+449 AKIAENSEYNIEDKGNGLYAISKKSSAP
-457 YKFTDE
+457 DE
-463 GNGNY
+463 GGDDSG
-468 KITHVAD
+468 KKDDTPAVIPVAD
-475 ASDIV
+475 D
-480 EEAGGNTNNAA
+480 AGD
-491 TAEAWDNLDTSSVS
+491 AWNNLDTGSVKNE
-505 DATTVAVAAK
+505 TTVAVADR
-515 LAELSN
+515 LTYLRN
-521 NATTAEGKK
+521 HQTTAAGKQA
-530 SYIDTLTALAPETAP
+530 YEDALTALAPETAP

-568 GAVAATKQGM
+568 GAVASAKQGM

-618 LGVESKVSEDVKLG
+618 LGVESKISEDVKLG

-661 YKPNNWYVNAI
+661 YKPKNWYVNAI

-693 DWDVESF
+693 DWDVEPF

>member
-1 MRKHLLLT
+1 MKKHLLLT
-9 TALVATFGM
+9 TALVAVFGI

-43 GYEKYYD
+43 GSKKYYD
-50 SITINGGTVNINNG
+50 SITINGGTVNIKNG
-64 SEIKTEKTGDVINIS
+64 SEIKTEKTSDVINIS
-79 GGIISL
+79 GGNISL

-92 HSGNMNIIGGTI
+92 HSGNMNITGGTI
-104 TGTNDTEIDAGITT
+104 TGTNDTEIGAGITT

-150 NGLINAGPY
+150 NGLIDAGPY
-159 DEYEGVGLIQMT
+159 DEYEGIGLIQMT
-171 SGTINMQNALIVA
+171 SGTINMEGTHLIA
-184 NASSVD
+184 ESSSIN

-250 GTEFFDRFYQKGTL
+250 STELFDRFYQKGTL
-264 NLLNNATINLGG
+264 NILDNATINLGG
-276 ILHSNIDGDDRG
+276 TL
-288 LIVFENSNAV
+288 NSNVNNAAKFNV
-298 IDGNVESP
+298 TSTSAKLNGNFNVNNNGVVDLGTNKLTVDGNVA
-306 SLTFNADHSL
+306 FNEG
-316 SKAITGEIESLD
+316 SKLALVFTSKDKVGQIDAKNISINENNTTLD
-328 KLTVAK
+328 MSFNNPAVANS
-334 GTLNFDKPN
+334 G
-343 AGNHGITTVEVANGA
+343 VEVQV
-358 TLDIGLNTLHSTG
+358 LNAS
-371 DKEDGEGVLFKDNST
+371 EE
-386 LKFTATSADTHGQI
+386 FT
-400 KANYVNIS
+400 
-408 ENGTTLNMN
+408 
-417 FNGAALAKD
+417 
-426 ESMTIQLF
+426 
-434 DQSEDEEGVKIEGKF
+434 GKF
-449 AKLATNAR
+449 AKIAENSEYNIEDKGNGLYAISKKSSAP
-457 YKFTDE
+457 DE
-463 GNGNY
+463 GGDDSG
-468 KITHVAD
+468 KKDDTPAVIPVAD
-475 ASDIV
+475 D
-480 EEAGGNTNNAA
+480 AGD
-491 TAEAWDNLDTSSVS
+491 AWNNLDTGSVKNE
-505 DATTVAVAAK
+505 TTVAVADR
-515 LAELSN
+515 LTYLRN
-521 NATTAEGKK
+521 HQTTAAGKQA
-530 SYIDTLTALAPETAP
+530 YEDALTALAPETAP
-545 AVQQAATEGANQ
+545 AVQQAATEGTNQ

-568 GAVAATKQGM
+568 GAIASAKQGM

-618 LGVESKVSEDVKLG
+618 LGVESKISEDVKLG

-661 YKPNNWYVNAI
+661 YKPKNWYVNAI

-693 DWDVESF
+693 DWDVEPF
-700 ALQMMTGYDMYFN
+700 ALQMMTGCDMYFN

>member
-1 MRKHLLLT
+1 MKKHLLLT
-9 TALVATFGM
+9 TSLVAVFGI

-43 GYEKYYD
+43 GSEKYYD
-50 SITINGGTVNINNG
+50 SITINGGTVNIKNG

-79 GGIISL
+79 GGTISL

-92 HSGNMNIIGGTI
+92 HSGNMNITGGTI
-104 TGTNDTEIDAGITT
+104 TGTNDTEIGAGIAT

-184 NASSVD
+184 DASSVD

-215 TSNNAEVSHISG
+215 TSDNAEVSHVSG
-227 NNAVLNV
+227 SNAILNV
-234 SEGANL
+234 SDGANL

-250 GTEFFDRFYQKGTL
+250 GTELFDRFYQKGTL
-264 NLLNNATINLGG
+264 NILDNATINLGG
-276 ILHSNIDGDDRG
+276 TL
-288 LIVFENSNAV
+288 NSNVNNAAKFNV
-298 IDGNVESP
+298 TSTSAKLNGNFNVNNNGVVDLGTNKLTVDGNVA
-306 SLTFNADHSL
+306 FNEG
-316 SKAITGEIESLD
+316 SKLALVFTSKDKVGQIDAKNISINENNTTLD
-328 KLTVAK
+328 MSFNNPA
-334 GTLNFDKPN
+334 
-343 AGNHGITTVEVANGA
+343 VAN
-358 TLDIGLNTLHSTG
+358 S
-371 DKEDGEGVLFKDNST
+371 
-386 LKFTATSADTHGQI
+386 
-400 KANYVNIS
+400 
-408 ENGTTLNMN
+408 
-417 FNGAALAKD
+417 
-426 ESMTIQLF
+426 
-434 DQSEDEEGVKIEGKF
+434 GVKVQVLNASEEFTGKF
-449 AKLATNAR
+449 AKIAENSEYNIEDKGNGLYAISKKSSAP
-457 YKFTDE
+457 DE
-463 GNGNY
+463 GGDDSG
-468 KITHVAD
+468 KDDDTPAVIPVAD
-475 ASDIV
+475 D
-480 EEAGGNTNNAA
+480 AGD
-491 TAEAWDNLDTSSVS
+491 AWNNLDTGSVKNE
-505 DATTVAVAAK
+505 TTVAVADR
-515 LAELSN
+515 LTYLRN
-521 NATTAEGKK
+521 HQTTAAGKQA
-530 SYIDTLTALAPETAP
+530 YEDALTALAPETAP

-568 GAVAATKQGM
+568 GAVASAKQGM

-618 LGVESKVSEDVKLG
+618 LGVESKISEDVKLG

-661 YKPNNWYVNAI
+661 YKPKNWYVNAI

-693 DWDVESF
+693 DWDVEPF

>member
-1 MRKHLLLT
+1 MKKHLLLT
-9 TALVATFGM
+9 TSLVAVFGI

-43 GYEKYYD
+43 GSEKYYD
-50 SITINGGTVNINNG
+50 SITINGGTVNIKNG

-79 GGIISL
+79 GGTISL

-92 HSGNMNIIGGTI
+92 HSGNMNITGVTI
-104 TGTNDTEIDAGITT
+104 TGTNDTEIDAGTAT

-250 GTEFFDRFYQKGTL
+250 GTELFDRFYQKGTL
-264 NLLNNATINLGG
+264 NILDNATINLGG
-276 ILHSNIDGDDRG
+276 TL
-288 LIVFENSNAV
+288 NSNVNNAAKFNV
-298 IDGNVESP
+298 TSTSAKLNGNFNVNNNGVVDLGTNKLTVDGNVA
-306 SLTFNADHSL
+306 FNEG
-316 SKAITGEIESLD
+316 SKLALVFTSKDKVGQIDAKNISINENNTTLD
-328 KLTVAK
+328 MSFNNPAVANS
-334 GTLNFDKPN
+334 G
-343 AGNHGITTVEVANGA
+343 VEVQV
-358 TLDIGLNTLHSTG
+358 LNAS
-371 DKEDGEGVLFKDNST
+371 EE
-386 LKFTATSADTHGQI
+386 FT
-400 KANYVNIS
+400 
-408 ENGTTLNMN
+408 
-417 FNGAALAKD
+417 
-426 ESMTIQLF
+426 
-434 DQSEDEEGVKIEGKF
+434 GKF
-449 AKLATNAR
+449 AKIAENSEYNIEDKGNGLYAISKKSSAP
-457 YKFTDE
+457 DE
-463 GNGNY
+463 GGDDSG
-468 KITHVAD
+468 KKDDTPAVIPVAD
-475 ASDIV
+475 D
-480 EEAGGNTNNAA
+480 AGD
-491 TAEAWDNLDTSSVS
+491 AWNNLDTGSVKNE
-505 DATTVAVAAK
+505 TTVAVANR
-515 LAELSN
+515 LTYLRN
-521 NATTAEGKK
+521 HQTTAAGKQA
-530 SYIDTLTALAPETAP
+530 YEDALTALAPETAP

-618 LGVESKVSEDVKLG
+618 LGVESKISEDVKLG

-661 YKPNNWYVNAI
+661 YKPKNWYVNAI

-693 DWDVESF
+693 DWDVEPF

-808 GVELGAGITAELND
+808 GVELGAAITAELND

>member
-9 TALVATFGM
+9 TALVAAFGI

-43 GYEKYYD
+43 GSKKYYD
-50 SITINGGTVNINNG
+50 SITINGGTVNIKNG
-64 SEIKTEKTGDVINIS
+64 SEIKTEKTSDVINIS
-79 GGIISL
+79 GGNISL

-92 HSGNMNIIGGTI
+92 HSGNMNITGGTI
-104 TGTNDTEIDAGITT
+104 TGTNDTEIGAGITT

-150 NGLINAGPY
+150 NGFIDAGPY
-159 DEYEGVGLIQMT
+159 DEYEGIGLIQMT
-171 SGTINMQNALIVA
+171 SGTINMEGAHLIA
-184 NASSVD
+184 ESSSIND
-190 NVRDAGNIQIK
+190 VRDAGNIQIK
-201 GGTVNVKGGNNIIM
+201 GGTVNVKSGNNIIM
-215 TSNNAEVSHISG
+215 TSDNAEVSHVSG
-227 NNAVLNV
+227 SNAILNV

-264 NLLNNATINLGG
+264 NILDNATINLGG
-276 ILHSNIDGDDRG
+276 TL
-288 LIVFENSNAV
+288 NSNVNNAAKFNV
-298 IDGNVESP
+298 TSTSAKLNGNFNVNNNGVVDLGTNKLTVDGNVA
-306 SLTFNADHSL
+306 FNEG
-316 SKAITGEIESLD
+316 SKLALVFTSKDKVGQIDAKNISINENNTTLD
-328 KLTVAK
+328 MSFNNPAVANS
-334 GTLNFDKPN
+334 G
-343 AGNHGITTVEVANGA
+343 VEVQV
-358 TLDIGLNTLHSTG
+358 LNAS
-371 DKEDGEGVLFKDNST
+371 EE
-386 LKFTATSADTHGQI
+386 FT
-400 KANYVNIS
+400 
-408 ENGTTLNMN
+408 
-417 FNGAALAKD
+417 
-426 ESMTIQLF
+426 
-434 DQSEDEEGVKIEGKF
+434 GKF
-449 AKLATNAR
+449 AKIAENSEYNIEDKGNGLYAISKKSSAP
-457 YKFTDE
+457 DE
-463 GNGNY
+463 GGDDSG
-468 KITHVAD
+468 KKDDTPAVIPVAD
-475 ASDIV
+475 D
-480 EEAGGNTNNAA
+480 AGD
-491 TAEAWDNLDTSSVS
+491 AWNNLDTGSVKNE
-505 DATTVAVAAK
+505 TTVAVADR
-515 LAELSN
+515 LTYLRN
-521 NATTAEGKK
+521 HQTTAAGKQA
-530 SYIDTLTALAPETAP
+530 YEDALTALAPETAP
-545 AVQQAATEGANQ
+545 AVQQAATEGTNQ

-568 GAVAATKQGM
+568 GAIASAKQGM

-618 LGVESKVSEDVKLG
+618 LGVESKISEDVKLG

-661 YKPNNWYVNAI
+661 YKPKNWYVNAI

-693 DWDVESF
+693 DWDVEPF

>member
-1 MRKHLLLT
+1 MKKHLLLT
-9 TALVATFGM
+9 TALVAVFGI

-24 HTSLGNLVVNDG
+24 HASLGNLVVNDG

-43 GYEKYYD
+43 GSEKYYD
-50 SITINGGTVNINNG
+50 SITINGGTVNIKNG
-64 SEIKTEKTGDVINIS
+64 SEIKTEKNSDVINIS
-79 GGIISL
+79 GGNISL

-92 HSGNMNIIGGTI
+92 HSGNMNITGGTI
-104 TGTNDTEIDAGITT
+104 TGTNDTEIGAGITT
-118 ISGNTVITLSKGA
+118 ISGNTVIALSKGA
-131 SIGADSILN
+131 SIGADSVLN
-140 INGGTFNLSD
+140 INGRTFNLSS

-159 DEYEGVGLIQMT
+159 DEYEGIGLIQMT
-171 SGTINMQNALIVA
+171 SGTINMEGAHLIA
-184 NASSVD
+184 EASSIN

-201 GGTVNVKGGNNIIM
+201 GGTVNVKSGNNIIM
-215 TSNNAEVSHISG
+215 TSDNAEVSHVSG
-227 NNAVLNV
+227 SNAILNV

-264 NLLNNATINLGG
+264 NILDNATINLGG
-276 ILHSNIDGDDRG
+276 TL
-288 LIVFENSNAV
+288 NSNVNNAAKFNV
-298 IDGNVESP
+298 TSTSAKLNGNFNVNNNGVVDLGTNKLTVDGNVA
-306 SLTFNADHSL
+306 FNEG
-316 SKAITGEIESLD
+316 SKLALVFTSKDKVGQIDAKNISINENNTTLD
-328 KLTVAK
+328 MSFNNPAVANS
-334 GTLNFDKPN
+334 G
-343 AGNHGITTVEVANGA
+343 VEVQV
-358 TLDIGLNTLHSTG
+358 LNAS
-371 DKEDGEGVLFKDNST
+371 EE
-386 LKFTATSADTHGQI
+386 FT
-400 KANYVNIS
+400 
-408 ENGTTLNMN
+408 
-417 FNGAALAKD
+417 
-426 ESMTIQLF
+426 
-434 DQSEDEEGVKIEGKF
+434 GKF
-449 AKLATNAR
+449 AKIAENSEYNIEDKGNGLYAISKKSSAP
-457 YKFTDE
+457 DE
-463 GNGNY
+463 GGDDSG
-468 KITHVAD
+468 KKDDTPAVIPVAD
-475 ASDIV
+475 D
-480 EEAGGNTNNAA
+480 AGD
-491 TAEAWDNLDTSSVS
+491 AWNNLDTGSVKNE
-505 DATTVAVAAK
+505 TTVAVADR
-515 LAELSN
+515 LTYLRN
-521 NATTAEGKK
+521 HQTTAAGKQA
-530 SYIDTLTALAPETAP
+530 YEDALTALAPETAP

-568 GAVAATKQGM
+568 GAIASAKQGM

-618 LGVESKVSEDVKLG
+618 LGVESKISEDVKLG

-661 YKPNNWYVNAI
+661 YKPKNWYVNAI

-693 DWDVESF
+693 DWDVEPF

>member
-1 MRKHLLLT
+1 MKKHLLLT
-9 TALVATFGM
+9 TALVAVFGI

-24 HTSLGNLVVNDG
+24 HASLGNLVVNDG

-43 GYEKYYD
+43 GSEKYYD
-50 SITINGGTVNINNG
+50 SITINGGTVNIKNG
-64 SEIKTEKTGDVINIS
+64 SEIKTEKTSDVINIS
-79 GGIISL
+79 GGNISL

-92 HSGNMNIIGGTI
+92 HSSNMNITGGTI
-104 TGTNDTEIDAGITT
+104 TGTNDTEIGAGITT

-150 NGLINAGPY
+150 NGLIDAGPY
-159 DEYEGVGLIQMT
+159 DEYEGIGLIQMT
-171 SGTINMQNALIVA
+171 SGTINMEGAHLIA
-184 NASSVD
+184 ESSSIN

-201 GGTVNVKGGNNIIM
+201 GGTVNVKSGNNIIM
-215 TSNNAEVSHISG
+215 TSDNAEVSHVSG
-227 NNAVLNV
+227 SNAILNV
-234 SEGANL
+234 SDGANL

-250 GTEFFDRFYQKGTL
+250 GTELFDRFYQKGTL
-264 NLLNNATINLGG
+264 NILDNATINLGG
-276 ILHSNIDGDDRG
+276 TL
-288 LIVFENSNAV
+288 NSNVNNAAKFNV
-298 IDGNVESP
+298 TSTSAKLNGNFNVNNNGVVDLGTNKLTVDGNVA
-306 SLTFNADHSL
+306 FNEG
-316 SKAITGEIESLD
+316 SKLALVFTSKDKVGQIDAKNISINENNTTLD
-328 KLTVAK
+328 MSFNNPAVANS
-334 GTLNFDKPN
+334 G
-343 AGNHGITTVEVANGA
+343 VEVQV
-358 TLDIGLNTLHSTG
+358 LNAS
-371 DKEDGEGVLFKDNST
+371 EE
-386 LKFTATSADTHGQI
+386 FT
-400 KANYVNIS
+400 
-408 ENGTTLNMN
+408 
-417 FNGAALAKD
+417 
-426 ESMTIQLF
+426 
-434 DQSEDEEGVKIEGKF
+434 GKF
-449 AKLATNAR
+449 AKIAENSEYNIEDKGNGLYAISKKSSAP
-457 YKFTDE
+457 DE
-463 GNGNY
+463 GGDDSG
-468 KITHVAD
+468 KKDDTPAVIPVAD
-475 ASDIV
+475 D
-480 EEAGGNTNNAA
+480 AGD
-491 TAEAWDNLDTSSVS
+491 AWNNLDTGSVKNE
-505 DATTVAVAAK
+505 TTVAVADR
-515 LAELSN
+515 LTYLRN
-521 NATTAEGKK
+521 HQTTAAGKQA
-530 SYIDTLTALAPETAP
+530 YEDALTALAPETAP

-557 IFGAVGTRLSG
+557 IFGAIGTRLSG
-568 GAVAATKQGM
+568 GAIASAKQGM

-618 LGVESKVSEDVKLG
+618 LGVESKISEDVKLG

-661 YKPNNWYVNAI
+661 YKPKNWYVNAI

-693 DWDVESF
+693 DWDVEPF